1 MRLLVNRP
9 RRIAFLTSMILVIL
23 ASLFWIIGTT
33 WLPTW
38 VKKQIEVYSQQLGYS
53 VQIQSIT
60 VKPFQLSA
68 RVEGVRLQQIQGK
81 QLFGLDAGLIRLH
94 WSKLIVGELGVRD
107 LELTNPFIVL
117 ERAQSDDSKWNWMQL
132 IETINAQKPPSST
145 TTSKAIKV
153 SVDRLAI
160 QGARLQFRDGQTK
173 FADDLGPFSLSLK
186 EFSNYR
192 QASNDSGV
200 EGLYEVDLGKVDVL
214 IPALNKMVVFDKVQA
229 SGGITSPEPDQLV
242 AKLNLKLDAG
252 VLDFLFHV
260 EPKQNLIKVDVAID
274 NLSIAPIVTLL
285 PANNP
290 LQTNSGIMAGKLG
303 YQIRQGLW
311 STVGDLSLWNVE
323 ITEGKPR
330 QAFMKWR
337 QADLKQIDL
346 RKLVSGKTSLTIDEI
361 LFEQPDF
368 KYDLDEQGFSNIRR
382 MFAKPTPTPAPA
394 TATASEVPANTIA
407 GKSSNFE
414 LDIKA
419 IKLRNGIVHFAD
431 LAVVPQL
438 QTDIRQLNG
447 SLLGVSNVPGRY
459 AAIALDGLIADR
471 GSFRAKG
478 QAAFDDPRR
487 NHDVSFEFKNVPL
500 KATNAYFM
508 KYAGYAIQDGRLDL
522 MLNYRAKDAEL
533 VGQNR
538 FVIKDIELGE
548 EVPNFQGRRLPLR
561 LAIALLE
568 DSDNV
573 IDISL
578 GIKGNVDS
586 PEFSATGLVWQ
597 AIRTVLTNIV
607 TAPFRA
613 LASLLGLQSDTPIHA
628 VLGESSYLPVDQEKL
643 DKLAGVLVKR
653 PHATIEFV
661 GAYDPN
667 ADKAALARARAD
679 RAILNAAGFKLSPQE
694 PLPTP
699 SLSDPRVQS
708 GVKSAYGQQVGRVK
722 LAQRL
727 ISLPDNEARYQQL
740 RNELIQSYVISEA
753 ELLQLASA
761 RANRAK
767 ERMVTQQPNLAER
780 INIGTSKPVN
790 ADQEGIPLGIS
801 LGSKK

>member
-1 MRLLVNRP
+1 MAFPSQRS
-9 RRIAFLTSMILVIL
+9 RRIALKTSIALVVL
-23 ASLFWIIGTT
+23 ASLFWIVGVT
-33 WLPTW
+33 WAPSW
-38 VKKQIEVYSQQLGYS
+38 IKKQIEEHGQQLGYT
-53 VQIQSIT
+53 VQVQSIS
-60 VKPFQLSA
+60 VKPFLLTAQ
-68 RVEGVRLQQIQGK
+68 VEGLRLQPTQGK
-81 QLFGLDAGLIRLH
+81 QLFALDAGLIRLR
-94 WSKLIVGELGVRD
+94 WSKLIAGELGIRD
-107 LELTNPFIVL
+107 LQLSNPSILL
-117 ERAQSDDSKWNWMQL
+117 ERAQGDGSKWNWMKL
-132 IETINAQKPPSST
+132 IETINVPKPQSSST
-145 TTSKAIKV
+145 KSKPLKV
-153 SVDRLAI
+153 SVDHLLI

-173 FADDLGPFSLSLK
+173 FADDLGPFSLNLK
-186 EFSNYR
+186 QLSNYR
-192 QASNDSGV
+192 KASDEPGV
-200 EGLYEVDLGKVDVL
+200 EGLYEIDLGKVDLL
-214 IPALNKMVVFDKVQA
+214 IPSLNKMVVFERVQA
-229 SGGITSPEPDQLV
+229 SGGISSPESDRLE

-252 VLDFLFHV
+252 LLDFVFQL
-260 EPKQNLIKVDVAID
+260 EPKQDSIKIDVAIN
-274 NLSIAPIVTLL
+274 NLSLAPIVTLL
-285 PANNP
+285 PANSA
-290 LQTNSGIMAGKLG
+290 LQTNSGVLLGKIQ
-303 YQIRQGLW
+303 YQTRNGLW
-311 STVGDLSLWNVE
+311 STSGDLSLQKIE
-323 ITEGKPR
+323 ITEGKLKQP
-330 QAFMKWR
+330 FIKWR

-346 RKLVSGKTSLTIDEI
+346 RKLASGKTSLTIDEI
-361 LFEQPDF
+361 LFDQPDF
-368 KYDLDEQGFSNIRR
+368 MYDLDEQGFSNMRR
-382 MFAKPTPTPAPA
+382 MFAKPSSSSVIPPA
-394 TATASEVPANTIA
+394 
-407 GKSSNFE
+407 SSINVAEAKPSHFE

-419 IKLRNGIVHFAD
+419 IKLRNGIAHFAD
-431 LAVVPQL
+431 LGVVPQF
-438 QTDIRQLNG
+438 QTDIRKLNG

-459 AAIALDGLIADR
+459 AAIALDGLIAER

-478 QAAFDDPRR
+478 QASFDDPRR
-487 NHDVSFEFKNVPL
+487 NHDVIFEFKNIPL
-500 KATNAYFM
+500 KAANAYFM

-522 MLNYRAKDAEL
+522 MLNYKAKDAEL

-538 FVIKDIELGE
+538 FVIKDIELGD
-548 EVPNFQGRRLPLR
+548 EVPNFQGRRLPLG

-597 AIRTVLTNIV
+597 AVRTVLTNIV

-643 DKLAGVLVKR
+643 DKLAEVLVKR
-653 PHATIEFV
+653 PYAIIEFI

-694 PLPTP
+694 PLPIP
-699 SLSDPRVQS
+699 SLSDLRVQS
-708 GVKSAYGQQVGRVK
+708 GLKSAYGQQVGRIK

-753 ELLQLASA
+753 ELLQLAGA

-767 ERMVTQQPNLAER
+767 ELMVAQQPNLAER
-780 INIGTSKPVN
+780 ITIGESKTAS
-790 ADQEGIPLGIS
+790 ADQEGIPLGVS

>member
-1 MRLLVNRP
+1 MRLPSNRP
-9 RRIAFLTSMILVIL
+9 LRITLMSGVVLAIL
-23 ASLFWIIGTT
+23 ASLFWLIGVT
-33 WLPTW
+33 WAPTW
-38 VKKQIEVYSQQLGYS
+38 IKKQIEGYSQQLGYS
-53 VQIQSIT
+53 IQIQSID
-60 VKPFQLSA
+60 VKPFQLA
-68 RVEGVRLQQIQGK
+68 VQVQGLRLDQIQGK
-81 QLFGLDAGLIRLH
+81 QLFGLDTGLIRLR
-94 WSKLIVGELGVRD
+94 WSKLITGELGVQD
-107 LELTNPFIVL
+107 LQLTNPSILL
-117 ERAQSDDSKWNWMQL
+117 ERAAGAGSKWNWMQL
-132 IETINAQKPPSST
+132 IETINTQKPPST
-145 TTSKAIKV
+145 EAKPKAIKV

-173 FADDLGPFSLSLK
+173 FADDLGPFSLNLRQL
-186 EFSNYR
+186 SNYR
-192 QASNDSGV
+192 QASDEPGV
-200 EGLYEVDLGKVDVL
+200 EGLYELDLGKVDLL
-214 IPALNKMVVFDKVQA
+214 IPSLNKMVVFEKVQA
-229 SGGITSPEPDQLV
+229 SGGVNSPEPDQLE

-252 VLDFLFHV
+252 VLDFFFHL
-260 EPKQNLIKVDVAID
+260 EPKQNLIKIDVAID
-274 NLSIAPIVTLL
+274 NLSVAPMITLL

-290 LQTNSGIMAGKLG
+290 LQTNSGVMAGKLQ
-303 YQIRQGLW
+303 YQTRQGLW
-311 STVGDLSLWNVE
+311 STSGDLSLKNFE

-330 QAFMKWR
+330 QAFMKWH
-337 QADLKQIDL
+337 QADFKQIDL
-346 RKLVSGKTSLTIDEI
+346 RRLASGKTSLTIDEI
-361 LFEQPDF
+361 LFDQPDF

-382 MFAKPTPTPAPA
+382 MFAKPVSTTTPSAGPA
-394 TATASEVPANTIA
+394 EE
-407 GKSSNFE
+407 KSANFE

-419 IKLRNGIVHFAD
+419 LKLRNGIVHFAD
-431 LAVVPQL
+431 LGVVPQL
-438 QTDIRQLNG
+438 QTDIRKLNG

-487 NHDVSFEFKNVPL
+487 NHDVLFEFKNVPL
-500 KATNAYFM
+500 KTANAYFM
-508 KYAGYAIQDGRLDL
+508 KYAGYPIQDGRLDL
-522 MLNYRAKDAEL
+522 MLNYKAKDAEL

-613 LASLLGLQSDTPIHA
+613 LASLLGLQSDAPIHA
-628 VLGESSYLPVDQEKL
+628 VMGESSYLPVDQEKL

-653 PHATIEFV
+653 PNATIEFV
-661 GAYDPN
+661 GVYDPS

-694 PLPTP
+694 PLPIP
-699 SLSDPRVQS
+699 SLSDPRVQA
-708 GVKSAYGQQVGRVK
+708 GVRSAYGQQVGRIQ

-740 RNELIQSYVISEA
+740 RNELIQSYAISEA
-753 ELLQLASA
+753 ELMQLASA

-767 ERMVTQQPNLAER
+767 ELMVAQQPNLAER
-780 INIGTSKPVN
+780 ITIGTSKAGG
-790 ADQEGIPLGIS
+790 ADQDGIPLGVS

>member
-1 MRLLVNRP
+1 MSGVVL
-9 RRIAFLTSMILVIL
+9 AIL
-23 ASLFWIIGTT
+23 ASLFWLIGVT
-33 WLPTW
+33 WAPTW
-38 VKKQIEVYSQQLGYS
+38 IKKQIEGYSQQLGYS
-53 VQIQSIT
+53 IQIQSID
-60 VKPFQLSA
+60 VKPFQLA
-68 RVEGVRLQQIQGK
+68 VQVQGLRLDQIQGK
-81 QLFGLDAGLIRLH
+81 QLFGLDTGLIRLR
-94 WSKLIVGELGVRD
+94 WSKLITGELGVQD
-107 LELTNPFIVL
+107 LQLTNPSILL
-117 ERAQSDDSKWNWMQL
+117 ERAAGAGSKWNWMQL
-132 IETINAQKPPSST
+132 IETINAQKPPST
-145 TTSKAIKV
+145 EAKPKAIKV

-173 FADDLGPFSLSLK
+173 FADDLGPFSLNLRQL
-186 EFSNYR
+186 SNYR
-192 QASNDSGV
+192 QASDEPGV
-200 EGLYEVDLGKVDVL
+200 EGLYELDLGKVDLL
-214 IPALNKMVVFDKVQA
+214 IPSLNKMVVFEKVQA
-229 SGGITSPEPDQLV
+229 SGGVNSPEPDQLE

-252 VLDFLFHV
+252 VLDFFFHL
-260 EPKQNLIKVDVAID
+260 EPKQNLIKIDVAID
-274 NLSIAPIVTLL
+274 NLSVAPMITLL

-290 LQTNSGIMAGKLG
+290 LQTNSGVMAGKLQ
-303 YQIRQGLW
+303 YQTRQGLW
-311 STVGDLSLWNVE
+311 STSGDLSLKNFE

-330 QAFMKWR
+330 QAFMKWH
-337 QADLKQIDL
+337 QADFKQIDL
-346 RKLVSGKTSLTIDEI
+346 RRLASGKTSLTIDEI
-361 LFEQPDF
+361 LFDQPDF

-382 MFAKPTPTPAPA
+382 MFAKPVSTTTPSAGPA
-394 TATASEVPANTIA
+394 EE
-407 GKSSNFE
+407 KSANFE

-419 IKLRNGIVHFAD
+419 LKLRNGIVHFAD
-431 LAVVPQL
+431 LGVVPQL
-438 QTDIRQLNG
+438 QTDIRKLNG

-487 NHDVSFEFKNVPL
+487 NHDVLFEFKNVPL
-500 KATNAYFM
+500 KTANAYFM
-508 KYAGYAIQDGRLDL
+508 KYAGYPIQDGRLDL
-522 MLNYRAKDAEL
+522 MLNYKAKDAEL

-613 LASLLGLQSDTPIHA
+613 LASLLGLQSDAPIHA
-628 VLGESSYLPVDQEKL
+628 ILGESSYLPVDQEKL

-653 PHATIEFV
+653 PNATIEFV
-661 GAYDPN
+661 GVYDPS

-694 PLPTP
+694 PLPIP
-699 SLSDPRVQS
+699 SLSDPRVQA
-708 GVKSAYGQQVGRVK
+708 GVRSAYGQQVGRIQ

-740 RNELIQSYVISEA
+740 RNELIQSYAISEA
-753 ELLQLASA
+753 ELMQLASA

-767 ERMVTQQPNLAER
+767 ELMVAQQPNLAER
-780 INIGTSKPVN
+780 ITIGTSKAGG
-790 ADQEGIPLGIS
+790 ADQDGIPLGVS

>member
-1 MRLLVNRP
+1 MSGVVL
-9 RRIAFLTSMILVIL
+9 AIL
-23 ASLFWIIGTT
+23 ASLFWLIGVT
-33 WLPTW
+33 WAPTW
-38 VKKQIEVYSQQLGYS
+38 IKKQIEGYSQQLGYS
-53 VQIQSIT
+53 IQIQSID
-60 VKPFQLSA
+60 VKPFQLA
-68 RVEGVRLQQIQGK
+68 VQVQGLRLDQIQGK
-81 QLFGLDAGLIRLH
+81 QLFGLDTGLIRLR
-94 WSKLIVGELGVRD
+94 WSKLITGELGVQD
-107 LELTNPFIVL
+107 LQLTNPSILL
-117 ERAQSDDSKWNWMQL
+117 ERAAGAGSKWNWMQL
-132 IETINAQKPPSST
+132 IETINAQKPPST
-145 TTSKAIKV
+145 EAKPKAIKV

-173 FADDLGPFSLSLK
+173 FADDLGPFSLNLRQL
-186 EFSNYR
+186 SNYR
-192 QASNDSGV
+192 QASDEPGV
-200 EGLYEVDLGKVDVL
+200 EGLYELDLGKVDLL
-214 IPALNKMVVFDKVQA
+214 IPSLNKMVVFEKVQA
-229 SGGITSPEPDQLV
+229 SGGVNSPEPDQLE

-252 VLDFLFHV
+252 VLDFFFHL
-260 EPKQNLIKVDVAID
+260 EPKQNLIKIDVAID
-274 NLSIAPIVTLL
+274 NLSVAPMITLL

-290 LQTNSGIMAGKLG
+290 LQTNSGVMAGKLQ
-303 YQIRQGLW
+303 YQTRQGLW
-311 STVGDLSLWNVE
+311 STSGDLSLKNFE

-330 QAFMKWR
+330 QAFMKWH
-337 QADLKQIDL
+337 QADFKQIDL
-346 RKLVSGKTSLTIDEI
+346 RRLASGKTSLTIDEI
-361 LFEQPDF
+361 LFDQPDF

-382 MFAKPTPTPAPA
+382 MFAKPVSTTTPSAGPA
-394 TATASEVPANTIA
+394 EE
-407 GKSSNFE
+407 KSANFE

-419 IKLRNGIVHFAD
+419 LKLRNGIVHFAD
-431 LAVVPQL
+431 LGVVPQL
-438 QTDIRQLNG
+438 QTDIRKLNG

-487 NHDVSFEFKNVPL
+487 NHDVLFEFKNVPL
-500 KATNAYFM
+500 KTANAYFM
-508 KYAGYAIQDGRLDL
+508 KYAGYPIQDGRLDL
-522 MLNYRAKDAEL
+522 MLNYKAKDAEL

-613 LASLLGLQSDTPIHA
+613 LASLLGLQSDAPIHA

-653 PHATIEFV
+653 PNATIEFV
-661 GAYDPN
+661 GVYDPS

-694 PLPTP
+694 PLPIP
-699 SLSDPRVQS
+699 SLSDPRVQA
-708 GVKSAYGQQVGRVK
+708 GVRSAYGQQVGRIQ

-740 RNELIQSYVISEA
+740 RNELIQSYAISEA
-753 ELLQLASA
+753 ELMQLASA

-767 ERMVTQQPNLAER
+767 ELMVAQQPNLAER
-780 INIGTSKPVN
+780 ITIGTSKAGG
-790 ADQEGIPLGIS
+790 ADQDGIPLGVS

>member
-1 MRLLVNRP
+1 MRLPSNRP
-9 RRIAFLTSMILVIL
+9 LRITLMSGVVLAIL
-23 ASLFWIIGTT
+23 ASLFWLIGVT
-33 WLPTW
+33 WAPTW
-38 VKKQIEVYSQQLGYS
+38 IKKQIEGYSQQLGYS
-53 VQIQSIT
+53 IQIQSID
-60 VKPFQLSA
+60 VKPFQL
-68 RVEGVRLQQIQGK
+68 VVQVQGLRLDQIQGK
-81 QLFGLDAGLIRLH
+81 QLFGLDTGLIRLR
-94 WSKLIVGELGVRD
+94 WSKLITGELGVQD
-107 LELTNPFIVL
+107 LQLTNPSILL
-117 ERAQSDDSKWNWMQL
+117 ERAAGAGSKWNWMQL
-132 IETINAQKPPSST
+132 IETINAQKPPST
-145 TTSKAIKV
+145 EAKPKAIKV

-173 FADDLGPFSLSLK
+173 FADDLGPFSLNLRQL
-186 EFSNYR
+186 SNYR
-192 QASNDSGV
+192 QASDEPGV
-200 EGLYEVDLGKVDVL
+200 EGLYELDLGKVDLL
-214 IPALNKMVVFDKVQA
+214 IPSLNKMVIFEKVQA
-229 SGGITSPEPDQLV
+229 SGGVNSPEPDQLE

-252 VLDFLFHV
+252 VLDFFFHL
-260 EPKQNLIKVDVAID
+260 EPKQNLIKIDVAID
-274 NLSIAPIVTLL
+274 NLSVAPMITLL

-290 LQTNSGIMAGKLG
+290 LQTNSGVMAGKLQ
-303 YQIRQGLW
+303 YQTRQGLW
-311 STVGDLSLWNVE
+311 STSGDLSLKNFE

-330 QAFMKWR
+330 QAFMKWH
-337 QADLKQIDL
+337 QADFKQIDL
-346 RKLVSGKTSLTIDEI
+346 RRLASGKTSLTIDEI
-361 LFEQPDF
+361 LFDQPDF

-382 MFAKPTPTPAPA
+382 MFAKPVSTTTPSAGPA
-394 TATASEVPANTIA
+394 EE
-407 GKSSNFE
+407 KSANFE

-419 IKLRNGIVHFAD
+419 LKLRNGIVHFAD
-431 LAVVPQL
+431 LGVVPQL
-438 QTDIRQLNG
+438 QTDIRKLNG

-487 NHDVSFEFKNVPL
+487 NHDVLFEFKNVPL
-500 KATNAYFM
+500 KTANAYFM
-508 KYAGYAIQDGRLDL
+508 KYAGYPIQDGRLDL
-522 MLNYRAKDAEL
+522 MLNYKAKDAEL

-613 LASLLGLQSDTPIHA
+613 LASLLGLQSDAPIYA

-653 PHATIEFV
+653 PNATIEFV
-661 GAYDPN
+661 GVYDPS

-694 PLPTP
+694 PLPIP
-699 SLSDPRVQS
+699 SLSDPRVQA
-708 GVKSAYGQQVGRVK
+708 GVRSAYGQQVGRIQ

-740 RNELIQSYVISEA
+740 RNELIQSYAISEA
-753 ELLQLASA
+753 ELMQLASA

-767 ERMVTQQPNLAER
+767 ELMVAQQPNLAER
-780 INIGTSKPVN
+780 ITIGTSKAGG
-790 ADQEGIPLGIS
+790 ADQDGIPLGVS

>member
-1 MRLLVNRP
+1 M
-9 RRIAFLTSMILVIL
+9 
-23 ASLFWIIGTT
+23 
-33 WLPTW
+33 
-38 VKKQIEVYSQQLGYS
+38 
-53 VQIQSIT
+53 
-60 VKPFQLSA
+60 
-68 RVEGVRLQQIQGK
+68 
-81 QLFGLDAGLIRLH
+81 
-94 WSKLIVGELGVRD
+94 GE
-107 LELTNPFIVL
+107 
-117 ERAQSDDSKWNWMQL
+117 
-132 IETINAQKPPSST
+132 
-145 TTSKAIKV
+145 
-153 SVDRLAI
+153 
-160 QGARLQFRDGQTK
+160 
-173 FADDLGPFSLSLK
+173 LSLK
-186 EFSNYR
+186 N
-192 QASNDSGV
+192 
-200 EGLYEVDLGKVDVL
+200 
-214 IPALNKMVVFDKVQA
+214 I
-229 SGGITSPEPDQLV
+229 
-242 AKLNLKLDAG
+242 
-252 VLDFLFHV
+252 
-260 EPKQNLIKVDVAID
+260 
-274 NLSIAPIVTLL
+274 
-285 PANNP
+285 
-290 LQTNSGIMAGKLG
+290 
-303 YQIRQGLW
+303 
-311 STVGDLSLWNVE
+311 E

-330 QAFMKWR
+330 QPFMKWR

-346 RKLVSGKTSLTIDEI
+346 RKLASGKTSLTIDEI
-361 LFEQPDF
+361 LLDQPDF

-382 MFAKPTPTPAPA
+382 MFSKSAPGPASASEPSASMAEAKP
-394 TATASEVPANTIA
+394 
-407 GKSSNFE
+407 SNFE
-414 LDIKA
+414 LDIKS

-431 LAVVPQL
+431 LGVVPQL
-438 QTDIRQLNG
+438 QTDIRKLNG

-487 NHDVSFEFKNVPL
+487 NHDVLFEFKNVPL
-500 KATNAYFM
+500 QTTNAYFM

-522 MLNYRAKDAEL
+522 ILNYKAKDAEL

-679 RAILNAAGFKLSPQE
+679 RAILNAAGFKLSPQD

-708 GVKSAYGQQVGRVK
+708 GVKSAYGQQVGRIK

-740 RNELIQSYVISEA
+740 RNELIQSYVIGEA
-753 ELLQLASA
+753 ELIQLAGT
-761 RANRAK
+761 RANHAK
-767 ERMVTQQPNLAER
+767 ELMVAQQPNLAER
-780 INIGTSKPVN
+780 ITIGVPKAVS
-790 ADQEGIPLGIS
+790 ADQEGIPLGVS

>member
-1 MRLLVNRP
+1 MSGVVL
-9 RRIAFLTSMILVIL
+9 AIL
-23 ASLFWIIGTT
+23 ASLFWLIGVT
-33 WLPTW
+33 WAPTW
-38 VKKQIEVYSQQLGYS
+38 IKKQIEGYSQQLGYS
-53 VQIQSIT
+53 IQIQSID
-60 VKPFQLSA
+60 VKPFQL
-68 RVEGVRLQQIQGK
+68 VVQVQGLRLDQIQGK
-81 QLFGLDAGLIRLH
+81 QLFGLDAGLIRLR
-94 WSKLIVGELGVRD
+94 WSKLITGELGVQD
-107 LELTNPFIVL
+107 LQLTNPSILL
-117 ERAQSDDSKWNWMQL
+117 ERAAGAGSKWNWMQL
-132 IETINAQKPPSST
+132 IETINAQKPPST
-145 TTSKAIKV
+145 EAKPKAIKV

-173 FADDLGPFSLSLK
+173 FADDLGPFSLNLRQL
-186 EFSNYR
+186 SNYR
-192 QASNDSGV
+192 QASDEPGV
-200 EGLYEVDLGKVDVL
+200 EGLYELDLGKVDLL
-214 IPALNKMVVFDKVQA
+214 IPSLNKMVVFEKVQA
-229 SGGITSPEPDQLV
+229 SGGVNSPEPDQLE

-252 VLDFLFHV
+252 VLDFFFHL
-260 EPKQNLIKVDVAID
+260 EPKQNLIKIDVAID
-274 NLSIAPIVTLL
+274 NLSVAPMITLL

-290 LQTNSGIMAGKLG
+290 LQTNSGVMAGKLQ
-303 YQIRQGLW
+303 YQTRQGLW
-311 STVGDLSLWNVE
+311 STSGDLSLKNFE

-330 QAFMKWR
+330 QAFMKWH
-337 QADLKQIDL
+337 QADFKQIDL
-346 RKLVSGKTSLTIDEI
+346 RRLASGKTSLTIDEI
-361 LFEQPDF
+361 LFDQPDF

-382 MFAKPTPTPAPA
+382 MFAKPVSTTTPSAGPA
-394 TATASEVPANTIA
+394 EE
-407 GKSSNFE
+407 KSANFE

-419 IKLRNGIVHFAD
+419 LKLRNGIVHFAD
-431 LAVVPQL
+431 LGVVPQL
-438 QTDIRQLNG
+438 QTDIRKLNG

-487 NHDVSFEFKNVPL
+487 NHDVLFEFKNVPL
-500 KATNAYFM
+500 KTANAYFM
-508 KYAGYAIQDGRLDL
+508 KYAGYPIQDGRLDL
-522 MLNYRAKDAEL
+522 MLNYKAKDAEL

-613 LASLLGLQSDTPIHA
+613 LASLLGLQSDAPIHA

-653 PHATIEFV
+653 PNATIEFV
-661 GAYDPN
+661 GVYDPS

-694 PLPTP
+694 PLPIP
-699 SLSDPRVQS
+699 SLSDPRVQA
-708 GVKSAYGQQVGRVK
+708 GVRSAYGQQVGRIQ

-727 ISLPDNEARYQQL
+727 ISLPDNEVRYQQL
-740 RNELIQSYVISEA
+740 RNELIQSYAISEG
-753 ELLQLASA
+753 ELMQLASA

-767 ERMVTQQPNLAER
+767 ELMVAQQPNLAER
-780 INIGTSKPVN
+780 ITIGTSKAGG
-790 ADQEGIPLGIS
+790 ADQDGIPLGVS

>member
-1 MRLLVNRP
+1 MRLSSNRP
-9 RRIAFLTSMILVIL
+9 LRITLMSGVVLAIL
-23 ASLFWIIGTT
+23 ASLFWLIGVT
-33 WLPTW
+33 WAPTW
-38 VKKQIEVYSQQLGYS
+38 IKKQIEGYSQQLGYS
-53 VQIQSIT
+53 IQIQSID
-60 VKPFQLSA
+60 VKPFQL
-68 RVEGVRLQQIQGK
+68 VVQVQGLRLDQIQGK
-81 QLFGLDAGLIRLH
+81 QLFGLDTGLIRLR
-94 WSKLIVGELGVRD
+94 WSKLITGELGVQD
-107 LELTNPFIVL
+107 LQLTNPSILL
-117 ERAQSDDSKWNWMQL
+117 ERAAGAGSKWNWMQL
-132 IETINAQKPPSST
+132 IETINAQKPPST
-145 TTSKAIKV
+145 EAKPKAIKV

-173 FADDLGPFSLSLK
+173 FADDLGPFSLNLRQL
-186 EFSNYR
+186 SNYR
-192 QASNDSGV
+192 QASDEPGV
-200 EGLYEVDLGKVDVL
+200 EGLYELDLGKVDLL
-214 IPALNKMVVFDKVQA
+214 IPSLNKMVIFEKVQA
-229 SGGITSPEPDQLV
+229 SGGVNSPEPDQLE

-252 VLDFLFHV
+252 VLDFFFHL
-260 EPKQNLIKVDVAID
+260 EPKQNLIKIDVAID
-274 NLSIAPIVTLL
+274 NLSVAPMITLL

-290 LQTNSGIMAGKLG
+290 LQTNSGVMAGKLQ
-303 YQIRQGLW
+303 YQTRQGLW
-311 STVGDLSLWNVE
+311 STSGDLSLKNFE

-330 QAFMKWR
+330 QAFMKWH
-337 QADLKQIDL
+337 QADFKQIDL
-346 RKLVSGKTSLTIDEI
+346 RRLASGKTSLTIDEI
-361 LFEQPDF
+361 LFDQPDF

-382 MFAKPTPTPAPA
+382 MFAKPVSTTTPSAGPA
-394 TATASEVPANTIA
+394 EE
-407 GKSSNFE
+407 KSANFE

-419 IKLRNGIVHFAD
+419 LKLRNGIVHFAD
-431 LAVVPQL
+431 LGVVPQL
-438 QTDIRQLNG
+438 QTDIRKLNG

-487 NHDVSFEFKNVPL
+487 NHDVLFEFKNVPL
-500 KATNAYFM
+500 KTANAYFM
-508 KYAGYAIQDGRLDL
+508 KYAGYPIQDGRLDL
-522 MLNYRAKDAEL
+522 MLNYKAKDAEL

-613 LASLLGLQSDTPIHA
+613 LASLLGLQSDAPIHA

-653 PHATIEFV
+653 PNATIEFV
-661 GAYDPN
+661 GVYDPS

-694 PLPTP
+694 PLPIP
-699 SLSDPRVQS
+699 SLSDPRVQA
-708 GVKSAYGQQVGRVK
+708 GVRSAYGQQVGRIQ

-740 RNELIQSYVISEA
+740 RNELIQSYAISEG
-753 ELLQLASA
+753 ELMQLASA

-767 ERMVTQQPNLAER
+767 ELMVAQQPNLAER
-780 INIGTSKPVN
+780 ITIGTSKAGG
-790 ADQEGIPLGIS
+790 ADQDGIPLGVS

>member
-1 MRLLVNRP
+1 MSGVVL
-9 RRIAFLTSMILVIL
+9 AIL
-23 ASLFWIIGTT
+23 ASLFWLIGVT
-33 WLPTW
+33 WAPTW
-38 VKKQIEVYSQQLGYS
+38 IKKQIEGYSQQLGYS
-53 VQIQSIT
+53 IQIQSID
-60 VKPFQLSA
+60 VKPFQL
-68 RVEGVRLQQIQGK
+68 VVQVQGLRLDQIQGK
-81 QLFGLDAGLIRLH
+81 QLFGLDAGLIRLR
-94 WSKLIVGELGVRD
+94 WSKLITGELGVQD
-107 LELTNPFIVL
+107 LQLTNPSILL
-117 ERAQSDDSKWNWMQL
+117 ERAAGAGSKWNWMQL
-132 IETINAQKPPSST
+132 IETINAQKPPST
-145 TTSKAIKV
+145 EAKPKAIKV

-173 FADDLGPFSLSLK
+173 FADDLGPFSLNLRQL
-186 EFSNYR
+186 SNYR
-192 QASNDSGV
+192 QASDEPGV
-200 EGLYEVDLGKVDVL
+200 EGLYELDLGKVDLL
-214 IPALNKMVVFDKVQA
+214 IPSLNKMVIFEKVQA
-229 SGGITSPEPDQLV
+229 SGGVNSPEPDQLE

-252 VLDFLFHV
+252 VLDFFFHL
-260 EPKQNLIKVDVAID
+260 EPKQNLIKIDVAID
-274 NLSIAPIVTLL
+274 NLSVAPMITLL

-290 LQTNSGIMAGKLG
+290 LQTNSGVMAGKLQ
-303 YQIRQGLW
+303 YQTRQGLW
-311 STVGDLSLWNVE
+311 STSGDLSLKNFE

-330 QAFMKWR
+330 QAFMKWH
-337 QADLKQIDL
+337 QADFKQIDL
-346 RKLVSGKTSLTIDEI
+346 RRLASGKTSLTIDEI
-361 LFEQPDF
+361 LFDQPDF

-382 MFAKPTPTPAPA
+382 MFAKPVSTTTPSAGPA
-394 TATASEVPANTIA
+394 EE
-407 GKSSNFE
+407 KSANFE

-419 IKLRNGIVHFAD
+419 LKLRNGIVHFAD
-431 LAVVPQL
+431 LGVVPQL
-438 QTDIRQLNG
+438 QTDIRKLNG

-487 NHDVSFEFKNVPL
+487 NHDVLFEFKNVPL
-500 KATNAYFM
+500 KTANAYFM
-508 KYAGYAIQDGRLDL
+508 KYAGYPIQDGRLDL
-522 MLNYRAKDAEL
+522 MLNYKAKDAEL

-613 LASLLGLQSDTPIHA
+613 LASLLGLQSDAPIHA

-653 PHATIEFV
+653 PNATIEFV
-661 GAYDPN
+661 GVYDPS

-694 PLPTP
+694 PLPIP
-699 SLSDPRVQS
+699 SLSDPRVQA
-708 GVKSAYGQQVGRVK
+708 GVRSAYGQQVGRIQ

-740 RNELIQSYVISEA
+740 RNELIQSYAISEG
-753 ELLQLASA
+753 ELMQLASA

-767 ERMVTQQPNLAER
+767 ELMVAQQPNLAER
-780 INIGTSKPVN
+780 ITIGTSKAGG
-790 ADQEGIPLGIS
+790 ADQDGIPLGVS

>member
-1 MRLLVNRP
+1 MSGVVL
-9 RRIAFLTSMILVIL
+9 AIL
-23 ASLFWIIGTT
+23 ASLFWLIGVT
-33 WLPTW
+33 WAPTW
-38 VKKQIEVYSQQLGYS
+38 IKKQIEGYSQQLGYS
-53 VQIQSIT
+53 IQIQSID
-60 VKPFQLSA
+60 VKPFQL
-68 RVEGVRLQQIQGK
+68 VVQVQGLRLDQIQGK
-81 QLFGLDAGLIRLH
+81 QLFGLDAGLIRLR
-94 WSKLIVGELGVRD
+94 WSKLITGELGVQD
-107 LELTNPFIVL
+107 LQLTNPSILL
-117 ERAQSDDSKWNWMQL
+117 ERAAGAGSKWNWMQL
-132 IETINAQKPPSST
+132 IETINAQKPPST
-145 TTSKAIKV
+145 EAKPKAIKV

-173 FADDLGPFSLSLK
+173 FADDLGPFSLNLRQL
-186 EFSNYR
+186 SNYR
-192 QASNDSGV
+192 QASDEPGV
-200 EGLYEVDLGKVDVL
+200 EGLYELDLGKVDLL
-214 IPALNKMVVFDKVQA
+214 IPSLNKMVVFEKVQA
-229 SGGITSPEPDQLV
+229 SGGVNSPEPDQLE

-252 VLDFLFHV
+252 VLDFFFHL
-260 EPKQNLIKVDVAID
+260 EPKQNLIKIDVAID
-274 NLSIAPIVTLL
+274 NLSVAPMITLL

-290 LQTNSGIMAGKLG
+290 LQTNSGVMAGKLQ
-303 YQIRQGLW
+303 YQTRQGLW
-311 STVGDLSLWNVE
+311 STSGDLSLKNFE

-330 QAFMKWR
+330 QAFMKWH
-337 QADLKQIDL
+337 QADFKQIDL
-346 RKLVSGKTSLTIDEI
+346 RRLASGKTSLTIDEI
-361 LFEQPDF
+361 LFDQPDF

-382 MFAKPTPTPAPA
+382 MFAKPVSTTTPSAGPA
-394 TATASEVPANTIA
+394 EE
-407 GKSSNFE
+407 KSANFE

-419 IKLRNGIVHFAD
+419 LKLRNGIVHFAD
-431 LAVVPQL
+431 LGVVPQL
-438 QTDIRQLNG
+438 QTDIRKLNG

-459 AAIALDGLIADR
+459 AAIALDGLIVDR

-487 NHDVSFEFKNVPL
+487 NHDVLFEFKNVPL
-500 KATNAYFM
+500 KTANAYFM
-508 KYAGYAIQDGRLDL
+508 KYAGYPIQDGRLDL
-522 MLNYRAKDAEL
+522 MLNYKAKDAEL

-613 LASLLGLQSDTPIHA
+613 LASLLGLQSDAPIHA

-653 PHATIEFV
+653 PNATIEFV
-661 GAYDPN
+661 GVYDPS

-694 PLPTP
+694 PLPIP
-699 SLSDPRVQS
+699 SLSDPRVQA
-708 GVKSAYGQQVGRVK
+708 GVRSAYGQQVGRIQ

-740 RNELIQSYVISEA
+740 RNELIQSYAISEG
-753 ELLQLASA
+753 ELMQLASA

-767 ERMVTQQPNLAER
+767 ELMVAQQPNLAER
-780 INIGTSKPVN
+780 ITIGTSKAGG
-790 ADQEGIPLGIS
+790 ADQDGIPLGVS

>member
-1 MRLLVNRP
+1 MRLPSNRP
-9 RRIAFLTSMILVIL
+9 LRITLMSGVVLAIL
-23 ASLFWIIGTT
+23 ASLFWLIGVT
-33 WLPTW
+33 WAPTW
-38 VKKQIEVYSQQLGYS
+38 IKKQIEGYSQQLGYS
-53 VQIQSIT
+53 IQIQSID
-60 VKPFQLSA
+60 VKPFQLA
-68 RVEGVRLQQIQGK
+68 VQVQGLRLDQIQGK
-81 QLFGLDAGLIRLH
+81 QLFGLDTGLIRLR
-94 WSKLIVGELGVRD
+94 WSKLITGELGVQD
-107 LELTNPFIVL
+107 LQLTNPSILL
-117 ERAQSDDSKWNWMQL
+117 ERAAGAGSKWNLMQL
-132 IETINAQKPPSST
+132 IETINAQKPPST
-145 TTSKAIKV
+145 EAKPKAIKL

-173 FADDLGPFSLSLK
+173 FADDLGPFSLNLRQL
-186 EFSNYR
+186 SNYR
-192 QASNDSGV
+192 QASDEPGV
-200 EGLYEVDLGKVDVL
+200 EGLYELDLGKVDLL
-214 IPALNKMVVFDKVQA
+214 IPSLNKMVVFEKVQA
-229 SGGITSPEPDQLV
+229 SGGVNSPEPDQLE

-252 VLDFLFHV
+252 VLDFFFHL
-260 EPKQNLIKVDVAID
+260 EPKQNLIKIDVAID
-274 NLSIAPIVTLL
+274 NLSVAPMITLL

-290 LQTNSGIMAGKLG
+290 LQTNSGVMAGKLQ
-303 YQIRQGLW
+303 YQTRQGLW
-311 STVGDLSLWNVE
+311 STSGDLSLKNFE

-330 QAFMKWR
+330 QAFMKWH
-337 QADLKQIDL
+337 QADFKQIDL
-346 RKLVSGKTSLTIDEI
+346 RRLASGKTSLTIDEI
-361 LFEQPDF
+361 LFDQPDF

-382 MFAKPTPTPAPA
+382 MFAKPVSTTTPSAGPA
-394 TATASEVPANTIA
+394 EE
-407 GKSSNFE
+407 KSANFE

-419 IKLRNGIVHFAD
+419 LKLRNGDVHFAD
-431 LAVVPQL
+431 LGVVPQL
-438 QTDIRQLNG
+438 QTDIRKLNG

-487 NHDVSFEFKNVPL
+487 NHDVLFEFKNVPL
-500 KATNAYFM
+500 KTANAYFM
-508 KYAGYAIQDGRLDL
+508 KYAGYSIQDGRLDL
-522 MLNYRAKDAEL
+522 MLNYKAKDAEL

-613 LASLLGLQSDTPIHA
+613 LASLLGLQSDAPIHA

-653 PHATIEFV
+653 PNATIEFV
-661 GAYDPN
+661 GVYDPS

-694 PLPTP
+694 PLPIP
-699 SLSDPRVQS
+699 SLSDPRVQA
-708 GVKSAYGQQVGRVK
+708 GVRSAYGQQVGRIQ

-740 RNELIQSYVISEA
+740 RNELIQSYAISEA
-753 ELLQLASA
+753 ELMQLASA

-767 ERMVTQQPNLAER
+767 ELMVAQQPNLAER
-780 INIGTSKPVN
+780 ITIGTSKAGG
-790 ADQEGIPLGIS
+790 ADQDGIPLGVS

>member
-1 MRLLVNRP
+1 MSGVVL
-9 RRIAFLTSMILVIL
+9 AIL
-23 ASLFWIIGTT
+23 ASLFWLIGVT
-33 WLPTW
+33 WAPTW
-38 VKKQIEVYSQQLGYS
+38 IKKQIEGYSQQLGYS
-53 VQIQSIT
+53 IQIQSID
-60 VKPFQLSA
+60 VKPFQLA
-68 RVEGVRLQQIQGK
+68 VQVQGLRLDQIQGK
-81 QLFGLDAGLIRLH
+81 QLFGLDTGLIRLR
-94 WSKLIVGELGVRD
+94 WSKLITGELGVQD
-107 LELTNPFIVL
+107 LQLTNPSILL
-117 ERAQSDDSKWNWMQL
+117 ERAAGAGSKWNWMQL
-132 IETINAQKPPSST
+132 IETINAQKPPST
-145 TTSKAIKV
+145 EAKPKAIKV

-173 FADDLGPFSLSLK
+173 FADDLGPFSLNLRQL
-186 EFSNYR
+186 SNYR
-192 QASNDSGV
+192 QASDEPGV
-200 EGLYEVDLGKVDVL
+200 EGLYELDLGKVDLL
-214 IPALNKMVVFDKVQA
+214 IPSLNKMVVFEKVQA
-229 SGGITSPEPDQLV
+229 SGGVSSPEPDQLE

-252 VLDFLFHV
+252 VLDFFFHL
-260 EPKQNLIKVDVAID
+260 EPKQNLIKIDVAID
-274 NLSIAPIVTLL
+274 NLSVAPMITLL

-290 LQTNSGIMAGKLG
+290 LQTNSGVMAGKLQ
-303 YQIRQGLW
+303 YQTRQGLW
-311 STVGDLSLWNVE
+311 STSGDLSLKNFE

-330 QAFMKWR
+330 QAFMKWH
-337 QADLKQIDL
+337 QADFKQIDL
-346 RKLVSGKTSLTIDEI
+346 RRLASGKTSLTIDEI
-361 LFEQPDF
+361 LFDQPDF

-382 MFAKPTPTPAPA
+382 MFAKPVSTTTPSAGPA
-394 TATASEVPANTIA
+394 EE
-407 GKSSNFE
+407 KSANFE

-419 IKLRNGIVHFAD
+419 LKLRNGIVHFAD
-431 LAVVPQL
+431 LGVVPQL
-438 QTDIRQLNG
+438 QTDIRKLNG

-487 NHDVSFEFKNVPL
+487 NHDVLFEFKNVPL
-500 KATNAYFM
+500 KTANAYFM
-508 KYAGYAIQDGRLDL
+508 KYAGYPIQDGRLDL
-522 MLNYRAKDAEL
+522 MLNYKAKDAEL

-613 LASLLGLQSDTPIHA
+613 LASLLGLQSDAPIHA

-653 PHATIEFV
+653 PNATIEFV
-661 GAYDPN
+661 GVYDPS

-694 PLPTP
+694 PLPIP
-699 SLSDPRVQS
+699 SLSDPRVQA
-708 GVKSAYGQQVGRVK
+708 GVRSAYGQQVGRIQ

-740 RNELIQSYVISEA
+740 RNELIQSYAISEA
-753 ELLQLASA
+753 ELMQLASA

-767 ERMVTQQPNLAER
+767 ELMVAQQPNLAER
-780 INIGTSKPVN
+780 ITIGTSKAGG
-790 ADQEGIPLGIS
+790 ADQDGIPLGVS

>member
-1 MRLLVNRP
+1 MRLPSNRYLRITLVFSL
-9 RRIAFLTSMILVIL
+9 ALVIL
-23 ASLFWIIGTT
+23 ASSFWMIGTS
-33 WLPTW
+33 WAPTW
-38 VKKQIEVYSQQLGYS
+38 IKKQIEGYSQQLGYS
-53 VQIQSIT
+53 VQIQSIS
-60 VKPFQLSA
+60 VKPFQLTA
-68 RVEGVRLQQIQGK
+68 RVEGLRLQQIQGK
-81 QLFGLDAGLIRLH
+81 QLFALDAGLIRLH
-94 WSKLIVGELGVRD
+94 WSKLITGELGIRD
-107 LELTNPFIVL
+107 LQLINPSILL
-117 ERAQSDDSKWNWMQL
+117 ERAQGDGAKWNWMQL
-132 IETINAQKPPSST
+132 IETIDAQKPPSSPT
-145 TTSKAIKV
+145 KSKAVKV
-153 SVDRLAI
+153 SVDQFGI

-173 FADDLGPFSLSLK
+173 FADDLGPFSLNLRQL
-186 EFSNYR
+186 SNYR
-192 QASNDSGV
+192 QASDEPGV
-200 EGLYEVDLGKVDVL
+200 EGLYELDLGKVDVL
-214 IPALNKMVVFDKVQA
+214 IPSLNKMVVFEKVQA
-229 SGGITSPEPDQLV
+229 SGGVSSPEDQLT

-252 VLDFLFHV
+252 VLDVLFHL
-260 EPKQNLIKVDVAID
+260 EPKQNLIKIDVAID
-274 NLSIAPIVTLL
+274 NLSVTPIVTLL

-290 LQTNSGIMAGKLG
+290 LQTNSGVMAGKLE
-303 YQIRQGLW
+303 YQTRQGLW
-311 STVGDLSLWNVE
+311 STVGELSLKNIE

-346 RKLVSGKTSLTIDEI
+346 RKLASGKTSLTIDEI
-361 LFEQPDF
+361 LFDQPDF

-382 MFAKPTPTPAPA
+382 MFSKPTPSTV
-394 TATASEVPANTIA
+394 TASEPPIGVAEA
-407 GKSSNFE
+407 KSSNFE

-447 SLLGVSNVPGRY
+447 SLLGISNVPGRY

-478 QAAFDDPRR
+478 QAAFEDPRR
-487 NHDVSFEFKNVPL
+487 NHDVLFEFKNVPL
-500 KATNAYFM
+500 KTANAYFM

-522 MLNYRAKDAEL
+522 MLNYKAKDAEL

-613 LASLLGLQSDTPIHA
+613 LASLLGLQSDAPIHA

-679 RAILNAAGFKLSPQE
+679 RAILSAAGFKLSPQE

-699 SLSDPRVQS
+699 SLSDPRIQS
-708 GVKSAYGQQVGRVK
+708 GVKSAYGQQVGRIK

-740 RNELIQSYVISEA
+740 RNELIQSYAISET
-753 ELLQLASA
+753 ELLQLAGA

-767 ERMVTQQPNLAER
+767 ELMVAQQPNLAER
-780 INIGTSKPVN
+780 INIGTSKVVS
-790 ADQEGIPLGIS
+790 ADQDGIPLGVS

>member
-1 MRLLVNRP
+1 MSGVVL
-9 RRIAFLTSMILVIL
+9 AIL
-23 ASLFWIIGTT
+23 ASLFWLIGVT
-33 WLPTW
+33 WAPTW
-38 VKKQIEVYSQQLGYS
+38 IKKQIEGYSQQLGYS
-53 VQIQSIT
+53 IQIQSID
-60 VKPFQLSA
+60 VKPFQL
-68 RVEGVRLQQIQGK
+68 VVQVQGLRLDQIQGK
-81 QLFGLDAGLIRLH
+81 QLFGLDTGLIRLR
-94 WSKLIVGELGVRD
+94 WSKLITGELGVQD
-107 LELTNPFIVL
+107 LQLTNPSILL
-117 ERAQSDDSKWNWMQL
+117 ERAAGAGSKWNWMQL
-132 IETINAQKPPSST
+132 IETINAQKPPST
-145 TTSKAIKV
+145 EAKPKAIKV

-173 FADDLGPFSLSLK
+173 FADDLGPFSLNLRQL
-186 EFSNYR
+186 SNYR
-192 QASNDSGV
+192 QASDEPGV
-200 EGLYEVDLGKVDVL
+200 EGLYELDLGKVDLL
-214 IPALNKMVVFDKVQA
+214 IPSLNKMVIFEKVQA
-229 SGGITSPEPDQLV
+229 SGGVNSPEPDQLE

-252 VLDFLFHV
+252 VLDFFFHL
-260 EPKQNLIKVDVAID
+260 EPKQNLIKIDVAID
-274 NLSIAPIVTLL
+274 NLSVAPMITLL

-290 LQTNSGIMAGKLG
+290 LQTNSGVMAGKLQ
-303 YQIRQGLW
+303 YQTRQGLW
-311 STVGDLSLWNVE
+311 STSGDLSLKNFE

-330 QAFMKWR
+330 QAFMKWH
-337 QADLKQIDL
+337 QADFKQIDL
-346 RKLVSGKTSLTIDEI
+346 RRLASGKTSLTIDEI
-361 LFEQPDF
+361 LFDQPDF

-382 MFAKPTPTPAPA
+382 MFAKPASTTTPSAGPA
-394 TATASEVPANTIA
+394 EE
-407 GKSSNFE
+407 KSANFE

-419 IKLRNGIVHFAD
+419 LKLRNGIVHFAD
-431 LAVVPQL
+431 LGVVPQL
-438 QTDIRQLNG
+438 QTDIRKLNG

-487 NHDVSFEFKNVPL
+487 NHDVLFEFKNVPL
-500 KATNAYFM
+500 KTANAYFM
-508 KYAGYAIQDGRLDL
+508 KYAGYPIQDGRLDL
-522 MLNYRAKDAEL
+522 MLNYKAKDAEL

-613 LASLLGLQSDTPIHA
+613 LASLLGLQSDAPIHA

-653 PHATIEFV
+653 PNATIEFV
-661 GAYDPN
+661 GVYDPS

-694 PLPTP
+694 PLPIP
-699 SLSDPRVQS
+699 SLSDPRVQA
-708 GVKSAYGQQVGRVK
+708 GVRSAYGQQVGRIQ

-740 RNELIQSYVISEA
+740 RNELIQSYAISEG
-753 ELLQLASA
+753 ELMQLASA

-767 ERMVTQQPNLAER
+767 ELMVAQQPNLAER
-780 INIGTSKPVN
+780 ITIGTSKAGG
-790 ADQEGIPLGIS
+790 ADQDGIPLGVS

>member
-1 MRLLVNRP
+1 MRLPSNRP
-9 RRIAFLTSMILVIL
+9 LRITLMSGVVLAIL
-23 ASLFWIIGTT
+23 ASLFWLIGVT
-33 WLPTW
+33 WAPTW
-38 VKKQIEVYSQQLGYS
+38 IKKQIEGYSQQLGYS
-53 VQIQSIT
+53 IQIQSID
-60 VKPFQLSA
+60 VKPFQLA
-68 RVEGVRLQQIQGK
+68 VQVQGLRLDQIQGK
-81 QLFGLDAGLIRLH
+81 QLFGLDTGLIRLR
-94 WSKLIVGELGVRD
+94 WSKLITGELGVQD
-107 LELTNPFIVL
+107 LQLTNPSILL
-117 ERAQSDDSKWNWMQL
+117 ERAAGAGSKWNWMQL
-132 IETINAQKPPSST
+132 IETINAQKPPST
-145 TTSKAIKV
+145 EAKPKAIKV

-173 FADDLGPFSLSLK
+173 FADDLGPFSLNLRQL
-186 EFSNYR
+186 SNYR
-192 QASNDSGV
+192 QASDEPGV
-200 EGLYEVDLGKVDVL
+200 EGLYELDLGKVDLL
-214 IPALNKMVVFDKVQA
+214 IPSLNKMVIFEKVQA
-229 SGGITSPEPDQLV
+229 SGGVSSPEPDQLE

-252 VLDFLFHV
+252 VLDFFFHL
-260 EPKQNLIKVDVAID
+260 EPKQNLIKIDVAID
-274 NLSIAPIVTLL
+274 NLSVAPLITLL

-290 LQTNSGIMAGKLG
+290 LQTNSGVMAGKLQ
-303 YQIRQGLW
+303 YQTRQGLW
-311 STVGDLSLWNVE
+311 STSGDLSLKNFE

-337 QADLKQIDL
+337 QADFKQIDL
-346 RKLVSGKTSLTIDEI
+346 RRLASGKTSLTIDEI
-361 LFEQPDF
+361 LFDQPDF

-382 MFAKPTPTPAPA
+382 MFAKPVSTTTPSTGPA
-394 TATASEVPANTIA
+394 EE
-407 GKSSNFE
+407 KSANFE

-419 IKLRNGIVHFAD
+419 LKLRNGIVHFAD
-431 LAVVPQL
+431 LGVVPQL
-438 QTDIRQLNG
+438 QTDIRKLNG

-487 NHDVSFEFKNVPL
+487 NHDVLFEFKNVPL
-500 KATNAYFM
+500 KTANAYFM
-508 KYAGYAIQDGRLDL
+508 KYAGYPIQDGRLDL
-522 MLNYRAKDAEL
+522 MLNYKAKDAEL

-613 LASLLGLQSDTPIHA
+613 LASLLGLQSDAPIHA

-653 PHATIEFV
+653 PNATIEFV
-661 GAYDPN
+661 GVYDPS

-694 PLPTP
+694 PLPIP
-699 SLSDPRVQS
+699 SLSDPRVQA
-708 GVKSAYGQQVGRVK
+708 GVRSAYGQQVGRIQ

-740 RNELIQSYVISEA
+740 RNELIQSYAISEA
-753 ELLQLASA
+753 ELMQLASA

-767 ERMVTQQPNLAER
+767 ELMVAQQPNLAER
-780 INIGTSKPVN
+780 ITIGTSKAGG
-790 ADQEGIPLGIS
+790 ADQDGIPLGVS

>member
-1 MRLLVNRP
+1 MSGVVL
-9 RRIAFLTSMILVIL
+9 AIL
-23 ASLFWIIGTT
+23 ASLFWLIGVT
-33 WLPTW
+33 WAPTW
-38 VKKQIEVYSQQLGYS
+38 IKKQIEGYSQQLGYS
-53 VQIQSIT
+53 IQIQSID
-60 VKPFQLSA
+60 VKPFQL
-68 RVEGVRLQQIQGK
+68 VVQVQGLRLDQIQGK
-81 QLFGLDAGLIRLH
+81 QLFGLDAGLIRLR
-94 WSKLIVGELGVRD
+94 WSKLITGELGVQD
-107 LELTNPFIVL
+107 LQLTNPSILL
-117 ERAQSDDSKWNWMQL
+117 ERAAGAGSKWNWMQL
-132 IETINAQKPPSST
+132 IETINAQKPPST
-145 TTSKAIKV
+145 EAKPKAIKV

-173 FADDLGPFSLSLK
+173 FADDLGPFSLNLRQL
-186 EFSNYR
+186 SNYR
-192 QASNDSGV
+192 QASDEPGV
-200 EGLYEVDLGKVDVL
+200 EGLYELDLGKVDLL
-214 IPALNKMVVFDKVQA
+214 IPSLNKMVIFEKVQA
-229 SGGITSPEPDQLV
+229 SGGVNSPEPDQLE

-252 VLDFLFHV
+252 VLDFFFHL
-260 EPKQNLIKVDVAID
+260 EPKQNLIKIDVAID
-274 NLSIAPIVTLL
+274 NLSVAPMITLL

-290 LQTNSGIMAGKLG
+290 LQTNSGVMAGKLQ
-303 YQIRQGLW
+303 YQTRQGLW
-311 STVGDLSLWNVE
+311 STSGDLSLKNFE

-330 QAFMKWR
+330 QAFMKWH
-337 QADLKQIDL
+337 QADFKQIDL
-346 RKLVSGKTSLTIDEI
+346 RRLASGKTSLTIDEI
-361 LFEQPDF
+361 LFDQPDF

-382 MFAKPTPTPAPA
+382 MFAKPVSTTTPSAGPA
-394 TATASEVPANTIA
+394 EE
-407 GKSSNFE
+407 KSANFE

-419 IKLRNGIVHFAD
+419 LKLRNGIVHFAD
-431 LAVVPQL
+431 LGVVPQL
-438 QTDIRQLNG
+438 QTDIRKLNG

-487 NHDVSFEFKNVPL
+487 NHDVLFEFKNVPL
-500 KATNAYFM
+500 KTANAYFM
-508 KYAGYAIQDGRLDL
+508 KYAGYPIQDGRLDL
-522 MLNYRAKDAEL
+522 MLNYKAKDAEL

-613 LASLLGLQSDTPIHA
+613 LASLLGLQSDAPIHA
-628 VLGESSYLPVDQEKL
+628 VMGESSYLPVDQEKL

-653 PHATIEFV
+653 PNATIEFV
-661 GAYDPN
+661 GVYDPS

-694 PLPTP
+694 PLPIP
-699 SLSDPRVQS
+699 SLSDPRVQA
-708 GVKSAYGQQVGRVK
+708 GVRSAYGQQVGRIQ

-740 RNELIQSYVISEA
+740 RNELIQSYAISEA
-753 ELLQLASA
+753 ELMQLASA

-767 ERMVTQQPNLAER
+767 ELMVAQQPNLAER
-780 INIGTSKPVN
+780 ITIGTSKAGG
-790 ADQEGIPLGIS
+790 ADQDGIPLGVS

>member
-1 MRLLVNRP
+1 MSGVVL
-9 RRIAFLTSMILVIL
+9 AIL
-23 ASLFWIIGTT
+23 ASLFWLIGVT
-33 WLPTW
+33 WAPTW
-38 VKKQIEVYSQQLGYS
+38 IKKQIEGYSQQLGYS
-53 VQIQSIT
+53 IQIQSID
-60 VKPFQLSA
+60 VKPFQL
-68 RVEGVRLQQIQGK
+68 VVQVQGLRLDQIQGK
-81 QLFGLDAGLIRLH
+81 QLFGLDTGLIRLR
-94 WSKLIVGELGVRD
+94 WSKLITGELGVQD
-107 LELTNPFIVL
+107 LQLTNPSILL
-117 ERAQSDDSKWNWMQL
+117 ERAAGAGSKWNWMQL
-132 IETINAQKPPSST
+132 IETINAQKPPST
-145 TTSKAIKV
+145 EAKPKAIKV

-173 FADDLGPFSLSLK
+173 FADDLGPFSLNLRQL
-186 EFSNYR
+186 SNYR
-192 QASNDSGV
+192 QASDEPGV
-200 EGLYEVDLGKVDVL
+200 EGLYELDLGKVDLL
-214 IPALNKMVVFDKVQA
+214 IPSLNKMVIFEKVQA
-229 SGGITSPEPDQLV
+229 SGGVNSPEPDQLE
-242 AKLNLKLDAG
+242 AKLNLKIDAG
-252 VLDFLFHV
+252 VLDFFFHL
-260 EPKQNLIKVDVAID
+260 EPKQNLIKIDVAID
-274 NLSIAPIVTLL
+274 NLSVAPMITLL

-290 LQTNSGIMAGKLG
+290 LQTNSGVMAGKLQ
-303 YQIRQGLW
+303 YQTRQGLW
-311 STVGDLSLWNVE
+311 STSGDLSLKNFE

-330 QAFMKWR
+330 QAFMKWH
-337 QADLKQIDL
+337 QADFKQIDL
-346 RKLVSGKTSLTIDEI
+346 RRLASGKTSLTIDEI
-361 LFEQPDF
+361 LFDQPDF

-382 MFAKPTPTPAPA
+382 MFAKPVSTTTPSAGPA
-394 TATASEVPANTIA
+394 EE
-407 GKSSNFE
+407 KSANFE

-419 IKLRNGIVHFAD
+419 LKLRNGIVHFAD
-431 LAVVPQL
+431 LGVVPQL
-438 QTDIRQLNG
+438 QTDIRKLNG

-487 NHDVSFEFKNVPL
+487 NHDVLFEFKNVPL
-500 KATNAYFM
+500 KTANAYFM
-508 KYAGYAIQDGRLDL
+508 KYAGYPIQDGRLDL
-522 MLNYRAKDAEL
+522 MLNYKAKDAEL

-613 LASLLGLQSDTPIHA
+613 LASLLGLQSDAPIHA

-653 PHATIEFV
+653 PNATIEFV
-661 GAYDPN
+661 GVYDPS

-694 PLPTP
+694 PLPIP
-699 SLSDPRVQS
+699 SLSDPRVQA
-708 GVKSAYGQQVGRVK
+708 GVRSAYGQQVGRIQ

-740 RNELIQSYVISEA
+740 RNELIQSYAISEA
-753 ELLQLASA
+753 ELMQLASA

-767 ERMVTQQPNLAER
+767 ELMVAQQPNLAER
-780 INIGTSKPVN
+780 ITIGTSKAGG
-790 ADQEGIPLGIS
+790 ADQDGIPLGVS

>member
-1 MRLLVNRP
+1 MSGVVL
-9 RRIAFLTSMILVIL
+9 AIL
-23 ASLFWIIGTT
+23 ASLFWLIGVT
-33 WLPTW
+33 WAPTW
-38 VKKQIEVYSQQLGYS
+38 IKKQIEGYSQQLGYS
-53 VQIQSIT
+53 IQIQSID
-60 VKPFQLSA
+60 VKPFQLA
-68 RVEGVRLQQIQGK
+68 VQVQGLRLDQIQGK
-81 QLFGLDAGLIRLH
+81 QLFGLDTGLIRLR
-94 WSKLIVGELGVRD
+94 WSKLITGELGVQD
-107 LELTNPFIVL
+107 LQLTNPSILL
-117 ERAQSDDSKWNWMQL
+117 ERAAGAGSKWNWMQL
-132 IETINAQKPPSST
+132 IETINAQKPPST
-145 TTSKAIKV
+145 ETKPKAIKV

-173 FADDLGPFSLSLK
+173 FADDLGPFSLNLRQL
-186 EFSNYR
+186 SNYR
-192 QASNDSGV
+192 QASDEPGV
-200 EGLYEVDLGKVDVL
+200 EGLYELDLGKVDLL
-214 IPALNKMVVFDKVQA
+214 IPSLNKMVVFEKVQA
-229 SGGITSPEPDQLV
+229 SGGVSSPEPDQLE

-252 VLDFLFHV
+252 VLDFFFHL
-260 EPKQNLIKVDVAID
+260 EPKQNLIKIDVAID
-274 NLSIAPIVTLL
+274 NLSVAPMITLL

-290 LQTNSGIMAGKLG
+290 LQTNSGVMAGKLQ
-303 YQIRQGLW
+303 YQTRQGLW
-311 STVGDLSLWNVE
+311 STSGDLSLKNFE

-330 QAFMKWR
+330 QAFMKWH
-337 QADLKQIDL
+337 QADFKQIDL
-346 RKLVSGKTSLTIDEI
+346 RRLASGKTSLTIDEI
-361 LFEQPDF
+361 LFDQPDF

-382 MFAKPTPTPAPA
+382 MFAKPVSTTTPSAGPA
-394 TATASEVPANTIA
+394 EE
-407 GKSSNFE
+407 KSANFE

-419 IKLRNGIVHFAD
+419 LKLRNGIVHFAD
-431 LAVVPQL
+431 LGVVPQL
-438 QTDIRQLNG
+438 QTDIRKLNG

-487 NHDVSFEFKNVPL
+487 NHDVLFEFKNVPL
-500 KATNAYFM
+500 KTANAYFM
-508 KYAGYAIQDGRLDL
+508 KYAGYPIQDGRLDL
-522 MLNYRAKDAEL
+522 MLNYKAKDAEL

-613 LASLLGLQSDTPIHA
+613 LASLLGLQSDAPIYS

-653 PHATIEFV
+653 PNATIEFV
-661 GAYDPN
+661 GVYDPS

-694 PLPTP
+694 PLPIP
-699 SLSDPRVQS
+699 SLSDPRVQA
-708 GVKSAYGQQVGRVK
+708 GVRSAYGQQVGRIQ

-740 RNELIQSYVISEA
+740 RNELIQSYAISEA
-753 ELLQLASA
+753 ELMQLASA

-767 ERMVTQQPNLAER
+767 ELMVAQQPNLAER
-780 INIGTSKPVN
+780 ITIGTSKAGG
-790 ADQEGIPLGIS
+790 ADQDGIPLGVS

>member
-1 MRLLVNRP
+1 
-9 RRIAFLTSMILVIL
+9 
-23 ASLFWIIGTT
+23 
-33 WLPTW
+33 
-38 VKKQIEVYSQQLGYS
+38 
-53 VQIQSIT
+53 
-60 VKPFQLSA
+60 
-68 RVEGVRLQQIQGK
+68 
-81 QLFGLDAGLIRLH
+81 
-94 WSKLIVGELGVRD
+94 
-107 LELTNPFIVL
+107 
-117 ERAQSDDSKWNWMQL
+117 
-132 IETINAQKPPSST
+132 
-145 TTSKAIKV
+145 
-153 SVDRLAI
+153 
-160 QGARLQFRDGQTK
+160 
-173 FADDLGPFSLSLK
+173 
-186 EFSNYR
+186 
-192 QASNDSGV
+192 
-200 EGLYEVDLGKVDVL
+200 
-214 IPALNKMVVFDKVQA
+214 
-229 SGGITSPEPDQLV
+229 V
-242 AKLNLKLDAG
+242 A
-252 VLDFLFHV
+252 
-260 EPKQNLIKVDVAID
+260 E
-274 NLSIAPIVTLL
+274 
-285 PANNP
+285 
-290 LQTNSGIMAGKLG
+290 
-303 YQIRQGLW
+303 
-311 STVGDLSLWNVE
+311 
-323 ITEGKPR
+323 
-330 QAFMKWR
+330 
-337 QADLKQIDL
+337 
-346 RKLVSGKTSLTIDEI
+346 
-361 LFEQPDF
+361 
-368 KYDLDEQGFSNIRR
+368 
-382 MFAKPTPTPAPA
+382 AKP
-394 TATASEVPANTIA
+394 
-407 GKSSNFE
+407 SNFE

-419 IKLRNGIVHFAD
+419 IKLQNGIVHFSD
-431 LAVVPQL
+431 LGVVPQL
-438 QTDIRQLNG
+438 QTDIRKLNG

-487 NHDVSFEFKNVPL
+487 NHDVLFEFKNVPL
-500 KATNAYFM
+500 QTANAYFM

-522 MLNYRAKDAEL
+522 ILNYRAKDAEL

-548 EVPNFQGRRLPLR
+548 ELPNFQGRRLPLR

-679 RAILNAAGFKLSPQE
+679 RAILNAAGFKLSPQD

-708 GVKSAYGQQVGRVK
+708 GVKSAYGQQVGRIK

-740 RNELIQSYVISEA
+740 RNELIQSYVIGEA
-753 ELLQLASA
+753 ELIQLAGT
-761 RANRAK
+761 RANHAK
-767 ERMVTQQPNLAER
+767 ELMVAQQPNLAER
-780 INIGTSKPVN
+780 ITIGASKAVS
-790 ADQEGIPLGIS
+790 ADQEGIPLGVS

>member
-1 MRLLVNRP
+1 MRLPSNRP
-9 RRIAFLTSMILVIL
+9 LRITLMSGVVLAIL
-23 ASLFWIIGTT
+23 ASLFWLIGVT
-33 WLPTW
+33 WAPTW
-38 VKKQIEVYSQQLGYS
+38 IKKQIEGYSQQLGYS
-53 VQIQSIT
+53 IQIQSID
-60 VKPFQLSA
+60 VKPFQL
-68 RVEGVRLQQIQGK
+68 VVQVQGLRLDQIQGK
-81 QLFGLDAGLIRLH
+81 QLFGLDTGLIRLR
-94 WSKLIVGELGVRD
+94 WSKLITGELGVQD
-107 LELTNPFIVL
+107 LQLTNPSILL
-117 ERAQSDDSKWNWMQL
+117 ERAAGAGSKWNWMQL
-132 IETINAQKPPSST
+132 IETINAQKPPST
-145 TTSKAIKV
+145 EAKPKAIKV

-173 FADDLGPFSLSLK
+173 FADDLGPFSLNLRQL
-186 EFSNYR
+186 SNYR
-192 QASNDSGV
+192 QASDEPGV
-200 EGLYEVDLGKVDVL
+200 EGLYELDLGKVDLL
-214 IPALNKMVVFDKVQA
+214 IPSLNKMVVFEKVQA
-229 SGGITSPEPDQLV
+229 SGGVNSPEPDQLE

-252 VLDFLFHV
+252 VLDFFFHL
-260 EPKQNLIKVDVAID
+260 EPKQNLIKIDVAID
-274 NLSIAPIVTLL
+274 NLSVAPMITLL

-290 LQTNSGIMAGKLG
+290 LQTNSGVMAGKLQ
-303 YQIRQGLW
+303 YQTRQGLW
-311 STVGDLSLWNVE
+311 STSGDLSLKNFE

-330 QAFMKWR
+330 QAFMKWH
-337 QADLKQIDL
+337 QADFKQIDL
-346 RKLVSGKTSLTIDEI
+346 RRLASGKTSLTIDEI
-361 LFEQPDF
+361 LFDQPDF

-382 MFAKPTPTPAPA
+382 MFAKPVSTTTPSAGPA
-394 TATASEVPANTIA
+394 EE
-407 GKSSNFE
+407 KSANFE

-419 IKLRNGIVHFAD
+419 LKLRNGIVHFAD
-431 LAVVPQL
+431 LGVVPQL
-438 QTDIRQLNG
+438 QTDIRKLNG

-487 NHDVSFEFKNVPL
+487 NHDVLFEFKNVPL
-500 KATNAYFM
+500 KTANAYFM
-508 KYAGYAIQDGRLDL
+508 KYAGYPIQDGRLDL
-522 MLNYRAKDAEL
+522 MLNYKAKDAEL

-613 LASLLGLQSDTPIHA
+613 LASLLGLQSDAPIHA

-653 PHATIEFV
+653 PNATIEFV
-661 GAYDPN
+661 GVYDPS

-694 PLPTP
+694 PLPIP
-699 SLSDPRVQS
+699 SLSDPRVQA
-708 GVKSAYGQQVGRVK
+708 GVRSAYGQQVGRIQ

-740 RNELIQSYVISEA
+740 RNELIQSYTISEA
-753 ELLQLASA
+753 ELMQLASA

-767 ERMVTQQPNLAER
+767 ELMVAQQPNLAER
-780 INIGTSKPVN
+780 ITIGTSKAGG
-790 ADQEGIPLGIS
+790 ADQDGIPLGVS

>member
-1 MRLLVNRP
+1 MRLPSNRP
-9 RRIAFLTSMILVIL
+9 LRITLMSGVVLAIL
-23 ASLFWIIGTT
+23 ASLFWLIGVT
-33 WLPTW
+33 WAPTW
-38 VKKQIEVYSQQLGYS
+38 IKKQIEGYSQQLGYS
-53 VQIQSIT
+53 IQIQSID
-60 VKPFQLSA
+60 VKPFQL
-68 RVEGVRLQQIQGK
+68 VVQVQGLRLDQIQGK
-81 QLFGLDAGLIRLH
+81 QLFGLDAGLIRLR
-94 WSKLIVGELGVRD
+94 WSKLITGELGVQD
-107 LELTNPFIVL
+107 LQLTNPSILL
-117 ERAQSDDSKWNWMQL
+117 ERAAGAGSKWNWMQL
-132 IETINAQKPPSST
+132 IETINAQKPPST
-145 TTSKAIKV
+145 EAKPKAIKV

-173 FADDLGPFSLSLK
+173 FADDLGPFSLNLRQL
-186 EFSNYR
+186 SNYR
-192 QASNDSGV
+192 QASDEPGV
-200 EGLYEVDLGKVDVL
+200 EGLYELDLGKVDLL
-214 IPALNKMVVFDKVQA
+214 IPSLNKMVVFEKVQA
-229 SGGITSPEPDQLV
+229 SGGVNSPEPDQLE

-252 VLDFLFHV
+252 VLDFFFHL
-260 EPKQNLIKVDVAID
+260 EPKQNLIKIDVAID
-274 NLSIAPIVTLL
+274 NLSVAPMITLL

-290 LQTNSGIMAGKLG
+290 LQTNSGVMAGKLQ
-303 YQIRQGLW
+303 YQTRQGLW
-311 STVGDLSLWNVE
+311 STSGDLSLKNFE

-330 QAFMKWR
+330 QAFMKWH
-337 QADLKQIDL
+337 QADFKQIDL
-346 RKLVSGKTSLTIDEI
+346 RRLASGKTSLTIDEI
-361 LFEQPDF
+361 LFDQPDF

-382 MFAKPTPTPAPA
+382 MFAKPVSTTTPSAGPA
-394 TATASEVPANTIA
+394 EE
-407 GKSSNFE
+407 KSANFE

-419 IKLRNGIVHFAD
+419 LKLRNGIVHFAD
-431 LAVVPQL
+431 LGVVPQL
-438 QTDIRQLNG
+438 QTDIRKLNG

-487 NHDVSFEFKNVPL
+487 NHDVLFEFKNVPL
-500 KATNAYFM
+500 KTANAYFM
-508 KYAGYAIQDGRLDL
+508 KYAGYPIQDGRLDL
-522 MLNYRAKDAEL
+522 MLNYKAKDAEL

-613 LASLLGLQSDTPIHA
+613 LASLLGLQSDAPIHA

-653 PHATIEFV
+653 PNATIEFV
-661 GAYDPN
+661 GVYDPS

-694 PLPTP
+694 PLPIP
-699 SLSDPRVQS
+699 SLSDPRVQA
-708 GVKSAYGQQVGRVK
+708 GVRSAYGQQVGRIQ

-740 RNELIQSYVISEA
+740 RNELIQSYAISEA
-753 ELLQLASA
+753 ELMQLASA

-767 ERMVTQQPNLAER
+767 ELMVAQQPNLAER
-780 INIGTSKPVN
+780 ITIGTSKAGG
-790 ADQEGIPLGIS
+790 ADQDGIPLGVS

>member
-1 MRLLVNRP
+1 MSGVVL
-9 RRIAFLTSMILVIL
+9 AIL
-23 ASLFWIIGTT
+23 ASLFWLIGVT
-33 WLPTW
+33 WAPTW
-38 VKKQIEVYSQQLGYS
+38 IKKQIEGYSQQLGYS
-53 VQIQSIT
+53 IQIQSID
-60 VKPFQLSA
+60 VKPFQL
-68 RVEGVRLQQIQGK
+68 VVQVQGLRLDQIQGK
-81 QLFGLDAGLIRLH
+81 QLFGLDTGLIRLR
-94 WSKLIVGELGVRD
+94 WSKLITGELGVQD
-107 LELTNPFIVL
+107 LQLTNPSILL
-117 ERAQSDDSKWNWMQL
+117 ERAAGAGSKWNWMQL
-132 IETINAQKPPSST
+132 IETINAQKPPST
-145 TTSKAIKV
+145 EAKPKAIKV

-173 FADDLGPFSLSLK
+173 FADDLGPFSLNLRQL
-186 EFSNYR
+186 SNYR
-192 QASNDSGV
+192 QASDEPGV
-200 EGLYEVDLGKVDVL
+200 EGLYELDLGKVDLL
-214 IPALNKMVVFDKVQA
+214 IPSLNKMVIFEKVQA
-229 SGGITSPEPDQLV
+229 SGGVNSPEPDQLE

-252 VLDFLFHV
+252 VLDFFFHL
-260 EPKQNLIKVDVAID
+260 EPKQNLIKIDVAID
-274 NLSIAPIVTLL
+274 NLSVAPMITLL

-290 LQTNSGIMAGKLG
+290 LQTNSGVMAGKLQ
-303 YQIRQGLW
+303 YQTRQGLW
-311 STVGDLSLWNVE
+311 STSGDLSLKNFE

-330 QAFMKWR
+330 QAFMKWH
-337 QADLKQIDL
+337 QADFKQIDL
-346 RKLVSGKTSLTIDEI
+346 RRLASGKTSLTIDEI
-361 LFEQPDF
+361 LFDQPDF

-382 MFAKPTPTPAPA
+382 MFAKPVSTTTPSAGPA
-394 TATASEVPANTIA
+394 EE
-407 GKSSNFE
+407 KSANFE

-419 IKLRNGIVHFAD
+419 LKLRNGIVHFAD
-431 LAVVPQL
+431 LGVVPQL
-438 QTDIRQLNG
+438 QTDIRKLNG

-487 NHDVSFEFKNVPL
+487 NHDVLFEFKNVPL
-500 KATNAYFM
+500 KTANAYFM
-508 KYAGYAIQDGRLDL
+508 KYAGYPIQDGRLDL
-522 MLNYRAKDAEL
+522 MLNYKAKDAEL

-613 LASLLGLQSDTPIHA
+613 LASLLGLQSDAPIHA

-653 PHATIEFV
+653 PNATIEFV
-661 GAYDPN
+661 GVYDPS

-694 PLPTP
+694 PLPIP
-699 SLSDPRVQS
+699 SLSDPRVQA
-708 GVKSAYGQQVGRVK
+708 GVRSAYGQQVGRIQ

-727 ISLPDNEARYQQL
+727 ISLPDNEVRYQQL
-740 RNELIQSYVISEA
+740 RNELIQSYAISEA
-753 ELLQLASA
+753 ELMQLASA

-767 ERMVTQQPNLAER
+767 ELMVAQQPNLAER
-780 INIGTSKPVN
+780 ITIGTSKAGG
-790 ADQEGIPLGIS
+790 ADQDGIPLGVS

>member
-1 MRLLVNRP
+1 MSGVVL
-9 RRIAFLTSMILVIL
+9 AIL
-23 ASLFWIIGTT
+23 ASLFWLIGVT
-33 WLPTW
+33 WAPTW
-38 VKKQIEVYSQQLGYS
+38 IKKQIEGYSQQLGYS
-53 VQIQSIT
+53 IQIQSID
-60 VKPFQLSA
+60 VKPFQLA
-68 RVEGVRLQQIQGK
+68 VQVQGLRLDQIQGK
-81 QLFGLDAGLIRLH
+81 QLFGLDTGLIRLR
-94 WSKLIVGELGVRD
+94 WSKLITGELGVQD
-107 LELTNPFIVL
+107 LQLTNPSILL
-117 ERAQSDDSKWNWMQL
+117 ERAAGAGSKWNWMQL
-132 IETINAQKPPSST
+132 IETINAQKPPST
-145 TTSKAIKV
+145 EAKPKAIKV

-173 FADDLGPFSLSLK
+173 FADDLGPFSLNLRQL
-186 EFSNYR
+186 SNYR
-192 QASNDSGV
+192 QASDEPGV
-200 EGLYEVDLGKVDVL
+200 EGLYELDLGKVDLL
-214 IPALNKMVVFDKVQA
+214 IPSLNKMVIFEKVQA
-229 SGGITSPEPDQLV
+229 SGGVNSPEPDQLE

-252 VLDFLFHV
+252 VLDFFFHL
-260 EPKQNLIKVDVAID
+260 EPKQNLIKIDVAID
-274 NLSIAPIVTLL
+274 NLSVAPMITLL

-290 LQTNSGIMAGKLG
+290 LQTNSGVMAGKLQ
-303 YQIRQGLW
+303 YQTRQGLW
-311 STVGDLSLWNVE
+311 STSGDLSLKNFE

-330 QAFMKWR
+330 QAFMKWH
-337 QADLKQIDL
+337 QADFKQIDL
-346 RKLVSGKTSLTIDEI
+346 RRLASGKTSLTIDEI
-361 LFEQPDF
+361 LFDQPDF

-382 MFAKPTPTPAPA
+382 MFAKPVSTTTPSAGPA
-394 TATASEVPANTIA
+394 EE
-407 GKSSNFE
+407 KSANFE

-419 IKLRNGIVHFAD
+419 LKLRNGIVHFAD
-431 LAVVPQL
+431 LGVVPQL
-438 QTDIRQLNG
+438 QTDIRKLNG

-487 NHDVSFEFKNVPL
+487 NHDVLFEFKNVPL
-500 KATNAYFM
+500 KTANAYFM
-508 KYAGYAIQDGRLDL
+508 KYAGYPIQDGRLDL
-522 MLNYRAKDAEL
+522 MLNYKAKDAEL

-613 LASLLGLQSDTPIHA
+613 LASLLGLQSDAPIHA

-653 PHATIEFV
+653 PNATIEFV
-661 GAYDPN
+661 GVYDPS

-694 PLPTP
+694 PLPIP
-699 SLSDPRVQS
+699 SLSDPRVQA
-708 GVKSAYGQQVGRVK
+708 GVRSAYGQQVGRIQ

-740 RNELIQSYVISEA
+740 RNELIQSYAISEG
-753 ELLQLASA
+753 ELMQLASA

-767 ERMVTQQPNLAER
+767 ELMVAQQPNLAER
-780 INIGTSKPVN
+780 ITIGTSKAGG
-790 ADQEGIPLGIS
+790 ADQDGIPLGVS

>member
-1 MRLLVNRP
+1 MSGVVL
-9 RRIAFLTSMILVIL
+9 AIL
-23 ASLFWIIGTT
+23 ASLFWLIGVT
-33 WLPTW
+33 WAPTW
-38 VKKQIEVYSQQLGYS
+38 IKKQIEGYSQQLGYS
-53 VQIQSIT
+53 IQIQSID
-60 VKPFQLSA
+60 VKPFQL
-68 RVEGVRLQQIQGK
+68 VVQVQGLRLDQIQGK
-81 QLFGLDAGLIRLH
+81 QLFGLDTGLIRLR
-94 WSKLIVGELGVRD
+94 WSKLITGELGVQD
-107 LELTNPFIVL
+107 LQLTNPSILL
-117 ERAQSDDSKWNWMQL
+117 ERAAGAGSKWNWMQL
-132 IETINAQKPPSST
+132 IETINAQKPPST
-145 TTSKAIKV
+145 EAKPKAIKV

-173 FADDLGPFSLSLK
+173 FADDLGPFSLNLRQL
-186 EFSNYR
+186 SNYR
-192 QASNDSGV
+192 QASDEPGV
-200 EGLYEVDLGKVDVL
+200 EGLYELDLGKVDLL
-214 IPALNKMVVFDKVQA
+214 IPSLNKMVVFEKVQA
-229 SGGITSPEPDQLV
+229 SGGVNSPEPDQLE

-252 VLDFLFHV
+252 VLDFFFHL
-260 EPKQNLIKVDVAID
+260 EPKQNLIKIDVAID
-274 NLSIAPIVTLL
+274 NLSVAPMITLL

-290 LQTNSGIMAGKLG
+290 LQTNSGVMAGKLQ
-303 YQIRQGLW
+303 YQTRQGLW
-311 STVGDLSLWNVE
+311 STSGDLSLKNFE

-330 QAFMKWR
+330 QAFMKWH
-337 QADLKQIDL
+337 QADFKQIDL
-346 RKLVSGKTSLTIDEI
+346 RRLASGKTSLTIDEI
-361 LFEQPDF
+361 LFDQPDF

-382 MFAKPTPTPAPA
+382 MFAKPVSTTTPSAGPA
-394 TATASEVPANTIA
+394 EE
-407 GKSSNFE
+407 KSANFE

-419 IKLRNGIVHFAD
+419 LKLRNGIVHFAD
-431 LAVVPQL
+431 LGVVPQL
-438 QTDIRQLNG
+438 QTDIRKLNG

-487 NHDVSFEFKNVPL
+487 NHDVLFEFKNVPL
-500 KATNAYFM
+500 KTANAYFM

-522 MLNYRAKDAEL
+522 MLNYKAKDAEL

-613 LASLLGLQSDTPIHA
+613 LASLLGLQSDAPIHA

-653 PHATIEFV
+653 PNATIEFV
-661 GAYDPN
+661 GVYDPS

-694 PLPTP
+694 PLPIP
-699 SLSDPRVQS
+699 SLSDPRVQA
-708 GVKSAYGQQVGRVK
+708 GVRSAYGQQVGRIQ

-740 RNELIQSYVISEA
+740 RNELIQSYAISEA
-753 ELLQLASA
+753 ELMQLASA

-767 ERMVTQQPNLAER
+767 ELMVAQQPNLAER
-780 INIGTSKPVN
+780 ITIGTSKAGG
-790 ADQEGIPLGIS
+790 ADQDGIPLGVS

>member
-1 MRLLVNRP
+1 MSGVVL
-9 RRIAFLTSMILVIL
+9 AIL
-23 ASLFWIIGTT
+23 ASLFWLIGVT
-33 WLPTW
+33 WAPTW
-38 VKKQIEVYSQQLGYS
+38 IKKQIEGYSQQLGYS
-53 VQIQSIT
+53 IQIQSID
-60 VKPFQLSA
+60 VKPFQL
-68 RVEGVRLQQIQGK
+68 VVQVQGLRLDQIQGK
-81 QLFGLDAGLIRLH
+81 QLFGLDAGLIRLR
-94 WSKLIVGELGVRD
+94 WSKLITGELGVQD
-107 LELTNPFIVL
+107 LQLTNPSILL
-117 ERAQSDDSKWNWMQL
+117 ERAAGAGSKWNWMQL
-132 IETINAQKPPSST
+132 IETINAQKPPST
-145 TTSKAIKV
+145 EAKPKAIKV

-173 FADDLGPFSLSLK
+173 FADDLGPFSLNLRQL
-186 EFSNYR
+186 SNYR
-192 QASNDSGV
+192 QASDEPGV
-200 EGLYEVDLGKVDVL
+200 EGLYELDLGKVDLL
-214 IPALNKMVVFDKVQA
+214 IPSLNKMVVFEKVQA
-229 SGGITSPEPDQLV
+229 SGGVSSPEPDQLE

-252 VLDFLFHV
+252 VLDFFFHL
-260 EPKQNLIKVDVAID
+260 EPKQNLIKIDVAID
-274 NLSIAPIVTLL
+274 NLSVAPMITLL

-290 LQTNSGIMAGKLG
+290 LQTNSGVMAGKLQ
-303 YQIRQGLW
+303 YQTRQGLW
-311 STVGDLSLWNVE
+311 STSGDLSLKNFE

-330 QAFMKWR
+330 QAFMKWH
-337 QADLKQIDL
+337 QADFKQIDL
-346 RKLVSGKTSLTIDEI
+346 RRLASGKTSLTIDEI
-361 LFEQPDF
+361 LFDQPDF

-382 MFAKPTPTPAPA
+382 MFAKPVSTTTPSAGPA
-394 TATASEVPANTIA
+394 EE
-407 GKSSNFE
+407 KSANFE

-419 IKLRNGIVHFAD
+419 LKLRNGIVHFAD
-431 LAVVPQL
+431 LGVVPQL
-438 QTDIRQLNG
+438 QTDIRKLNG

-487 NHDVSFEFKNVPL
+487 NHDVLFEFKNVPL
-500 KATNAYFM
+500 KTANAYFM
-508 KYAGYAIQDGRLDL
+508 KYAGYPIQDGRLDL
-522 MLNYRAKDAEL
+522 MLNYKAKDAEL

-613 LASLLGLQSDTPIHA
+613 LASLLGLQSDAPIHA

-653 PHATIEFV
+653 PNATIEFV
-661 GAYDPN
+661 GVYDPS

-694 PLPTP
+694 PLPIP
-699 SLSDPRVQS
+699 SLSDPRVQA
-708 GVKSAYGQQVGRVK
+708 GVRSAYGQQVGRIQ

-740 RNELIQSYVISEA
+740 RNELIQSYAISEA
-753 ELLQLASA
+753 ELMQLASA

-767 ERMVTQQPNLAER
+767 ELMVAQQPNLAER
-780 INIGTSKPVN
+780 ITIGTSKAGG
-790 ADQEGIPLGIS
+790 ADQDGIPLGVS

>member
-1 MRLLVNRP
+1 MSGVVL
-9 RRIAFLTSMILVIL
+9 AIL
-23 ASLFWIIGTT
+23 ASLFWLIGVT
-33 WLPTW
+33 WAPTW
-38 VKKQIEVYSQQLGYS
+38 IKKQIEGYSQQLGYS
-53 VQIQSIT
+53 IQIQSID
-60 VKPFQLSA
+60 VKPFQL
-68 RVEGVRLQQIQGK
+68 VVQVQGLRLDQIQGK
-81 QLFGLDAGLIRLH
+81 QLFGLDTGLIRLR
-94 WSKLIVGELGVRD
+94 WSKLITGELGVQD
-107 LELTNPFIVL
+107 LQLTNPSILL
-117 ERAQSDDSKWNWMQL
+117 ERAAGAGSKWNWMQL
-132 IETINAQKPPSST
+132 IETINAQKPPST
-145 TTSKAIKV
+145 EAKPKAIKV

-173 FADDLGPFSLSLK
+173 FADDLGPFSLNLRQL
-186 EFSNYR
+186 SNYR
-192 QASNDSGV
+192 QASDEPGV
-200 EGLYEVDLGKVDVL
+200 EGLYELDLGKVDLL
-214 IPALNKMVVFDKVQA
+214 IPSLNKMVIFEKVQA
-229 SGGITSPEPDQLV
+229 SGGVNSPEPDQLE

-252 VLDFLFHV
+252 VLDFFFHL
-260 EPKQNLIKVDVAID
+260 EPKQNLIKIDVAID
-274 NLSIAPIVTLL
+274 NLSVAPMITLL

-290 LQTNSGIMAGKLG
+290 LQTNSGVMAGKLQ
-303 YQIRQGLW
+303 YQTRQGLW
-311 STVGDLSLWNVE
+311 STSGDLSLKNFE

-330 QAFMKWR
+330 QAFMKWH
-337 QADLKQIDL
+337 QADFKQIDL
-346 RKLVSGKTSLTIDEI
+346 RRLASGKTSLTIDEI
-361 LFEQPDF
+361 LFDQPDF

-382 MFAKPTPTPAPA
+382 MFAKPVSTTTPSAGPA
-394 TATASEVPANTIA
+394 EE
-407 GKSSNFE
+407 KSANFE

-419 IKLRNGIVHFAD
+419 LKLRNGIVHFAD
-431 LAVVPQL
+431 LGVVPQL
-438 QTDIRQLNG
+438 QTDIRKLNG

-487 NHDVSFEFKNVPL
+487 NHDVLFEFKNVPL
-500 KATNAYFM
+500 KTANAYFM
-508 KYAGYAIQDGRLDL
+508 KYAGYPIQDGRLDL
-522 MLNYRAKDAEL
+522 MLNYKAKDAEL

-613 LASLLGLQSDTPIHA
+613 LASLLGLQSDAPIHA

-653 PHATIEFV
+653 PNATIEFV
-661 GAYDPN
+661 GVYDPS

-694 PLPTP
+694 PLPIP
-699 SLSDPRVQS
+699 SLSDPRVQA
-708 GVKSAYGQQVGRVK
+708 GVRSVYGQQVGRIQ

-740 RNELIQSYVISEA
+740 RNELIQSYAISEA
-753 ELLQLASA
+753 ELMQLASA

-767 ERMVTQQPNLAER
+767 ELMVAQQPNLAER
-780 INIGTSKPVN
+780 ITIGTSKAGG
-790 ADQEGIPLGIS
+790 ADQDGIPLGVS

>member
-1 MRLLVNRP
+1 MRLPSNRP
-9 RRIAFLTSMILVIL
+9 LRITLMSGVVLAIL
-23 ASLFWIIGTT
+23 ASLFWLIGVT
-33 WLPTW
+33 WAPTW
-38 VKKQIEVYSQQLGYS
+38 IKKQIEGYSQQLGYS
-53 VQIQSIT
+53 IQIQSID
-60 VKPFQLSA
+60 VKPFQL
-68 RVEGVRLQQIQGK
+68 VVQVQGLRLDQIQGK
-81 QLFGLDAGLIRLH
+81 QLFGLDAGLIRLR
-94 WSKLIVGELGVRD
+94 WSKLITGELGVQD
-107 LELTNPFIVL
+107 LQLTNPSILL
-117 ERAQSDDSKWNWMQL
+117 ERAAGAGSKWNWMQL
-132 IETINAQKPPSST
+132 IETINAQKPPST
-145 TTSKAIKV
+145 EAKPKAIKV

-173 FADDLGPFSLSLK
+173 FADDLGPFSLNLRQL
-186 EFSNYR
+186 SNYR
-192 QASNDSGV
+192 QASDEPGV
-200 EGLYEVDLGKVDVL
+200 EGLYELDLGKVDLL
-214 IPALNKMVVFDKVQA
+214 IPSLNKMVIFEKVQA
-229 SGGITSPEPDQLV
+229 SGGVNSPEPDQLE

-252 VLDFLFHV
+252 VLDFFFHL
-260 EPKQNLIKVDVAID
+260 EPKQNLIKIDVAID
-274 NLSIAPIVTLL
+274 NLSVAPMITLL

-290 LQTNSGIMAGKLG
+290 LQTNSGVMAGKLQ
-303 YQIRQGLW
+303 YQTRQGLW
-311 STVGDLSLWNVE
+311 STSGDLSLKNFE

-330 QAFMKWR
+330 QAFMKWH
-337 QADLKQIDL
+337 QADFKQIDL
-346 RKLVSGKTSLTIDEI
+346 RRLASGKTSLTIDEI
-361 LFEQPDF
+361 LFDQPDF

-382 MFAKPTPTPAPA
+382 MFAKPVSTTTPSAGPA
-394 TATASEVPANTIA
+394 EE
-407 GKSSNFE
+407 KSANFE

-419 IKLRNGIVHFAD
+419 LKLRNGIVHFAD
-431 LAVVPQL
+431 LGVVPQL
-438 QTDIRQLNG
+438 QTDIRKLNG

-487 NHDVSFEFKNVPL
+487 NHDVLFEFKNVPL
-500 KATNAYFM
+500 KTANAYFM
-508 KYAGYAIQDGRLDL
+508 KYAGYPIQDGRLDL
-522 MLNYRAKDAEL
+522 MLNYKAKDAEL

-613 LASLLGLQSDTPIHA
+613 LASLLGLQSDAPIYA

-653 PHATIEFV
+653 PNATIEFV
-661 GAYDPN
+661 GVYDPS

-694 PLPTP
+694 PLPIP
-699 SLSDPRVQS
+699 SLSDPRVQA
-708 GVKSAYGQQVGRVK
+708 GVRSAYGQQVGRIQ

-740 RNELIQSYVISEA
+740 RNELIQSYAISEA
-753 ELLQLASA
+753 ELMQLASA

-767 ERMVTQQPNLAER
+767 ELMVAQQPNLAER
-780 INIGTSKPVN
+780 ITIGTSKAGG
-790 ADQEGIPLGIS
+790 ADQDGIPLGVS

>member
-1 MRLLVNRP
+1 MRLPSNRP
-9 RRIAFLTSMILVIL
+9 LRITLMSGVVLAIL
-23 ASLFWIIGTT
+23 ASLFWLIGVT
-33 WLPTW
+33 WAPTW
-38 VKKQIEVYSQQLGYS
+38 IKKQIEGYSQQLGYS
-53 VQIQSIT
+53 IQIQSID
-60 VKPFQLSA
+60 VKPFQL
-68 RVEGVRLQQIQGK
+68 VVQVQGLRLDQIQGK
-81 QLFGLDAGLIRLH
+81 QLFGLDTGLIRLR
-94 WSKLIVGELGVRD
+94 WSKLITGELGVQD
-107 LELTNPFIVL
+107 LQLTNPSILL
-117 ERAQSDDSKWNWMQL
+117 ERAAGAGSKWNWMQL
-132 IETINAQKPPSST
+132 IETINAQKPPST
-145 TTSKAIKV
+145 EAKPKAIKV

-173 FADDLGPFSLSLK
+173 FADDLGPFSLNLRQL
-186 EFSNYR
+186 SNYR
-192 QASNDSGV
+192 QASDEPGV
-200 EGLYEVDLGKVDVL
+200 EGLYELDLGKVDLL
-214 IPALNKMVVFDKVQA
+214 IPSLNKMVIFEKVQA
-229 SGGITSPEPDQLV
+229 SGGVNSPEPDQLE

-252 VLDFLFHV
+252 VLDFFFHL
-260 EPKQNLIKVDVAID
+260 EPKQNLIKIDVAID
-274 NLSIAPIVTLL
+274 NLSVAPMITLL

-290 LQTNSGIMAGKLG
+290 LQTNSGVMAGKLQ
-303 YQIRQGLW
+303 YQTRQGLW
-311 STVGDLSLWNVE
+311 STSGDLSLKNFE

-330 QAFMKWR
+330 QAFMKWH
-337 QADLKQIDL
+337 QADFKQIDL
-346 RKLVSGKTSLTIDEI
+346 RRLASGKTSLTIDEI
-361 LFEQPDF
+361 LFDQPDF

-382 MFAKPTPTPAPA
+382 MFAKPVSTTTPSAGPA
-394 TATASEVPANTIA
+394 EE
-407 GKSSNFE
+407 KSANFE

-419 IKLRNGIVHFAD
+419 LKLRNGIVHFAD
-431 LAVVPQL
+431 LGVVPQL
-438 QTDIRQLNG
+438 QTDIRKLNG

-487 NHDVSFEFKNVPL
+487 NHDVLFEFKNVPL
-500 KATNAYFM
+500 KTANAYFM
-508 KYAGYAIQDGRLDL
+508 KYAGYPIQDGRLDL
-522 MLNYRAKDAEL
+522 MLNYKAKDAEL

-613 LASLLGLQSDTPIHA
+613 LASLLGLQSDAPIHA

-653 PHATIEFV
+653 PNATIEFV
-661 GAYDPN
+661 GVYDPS

-694 PLPTP
+694 PLPIP
-699 SLSDPRVQS
+699 SLSDPRVQA
-708 GVKSAYGQQVGRVK
+708 GVRSAYGQQVGRIQ

-740 RNELIQSYVISEA
+740 RNELIQSYAISEG
-753 ELLQLASA
+753 ELMQLASA

-767 ERMVTQQPNLAER
+767 ELMVAQQPNLAER
-780 INIGTSKPVN
+780 ITIGTSKAGG
-790 ADQEGIPLGIS
+790 ADQDGIPLGVS

>member
-1 MRLLVNRP
+1 MRLPSNRP
-9 RRIAFLTSMILVIL
+9 LRITLMSGVVLAIL
-23 ASLFWIIGTT
+23 ASLFWLIGVT
-33 WLPTW
+33 WAPTW
-38 VKKQIEVYSQQLGYS
+38 IKKQIEGYSQQLGYS
-53 VQIQSIT
+53 IQIQSID
-60 VKPFQLSA
+60 VKPFQL
-68 RVEGVRLQQIQGK
+68 VVQVQGLRLDQIQGK
-81 QLFGLDAGLIRLH
+81 QLFGLDTGLIRLR
-94 WSKLIVGELGVRD
+94 WSKLITGELGVQD
-107 LELTNPFIVL
+107 LQLTNPSILL
-117 ERAQSDDSKWNWMQL
+117 ERAAGAGSKWNWMQL
-132 IETINAQKPPSST
+132 IETINAQKPPST
-145 TTSKAIKV
+145 EAKPKAIKV

-173 FADDLGPFSLSLK
+173 FADDLGPFSLNLRQL
-186 EFSNYR
+186 SNYR
-192 QASNDSGV
+192 QASDEPGV
-200 EGLYEVDLGKVDVL
+200 EGLYELDLGKVDLL
-214 IPALNKMVVFDKVQA
+214 IPSLNKMVVFEKVQA
-229 SGGITSPEPDQLV
+229 SGGVNSPEPDQLE

-252 VLDFLFHV
+252 VLDFFFHL
-260 EPKQNLIKVDVAID
+260 EPKQNLIKIDVAID
-274 NLSIAPIVTLL
+274 NLSVAPMITLL

-290 LQTNSGIMAGKLG
+290 LQTNSGVMAGKLQ
-303 YQIRQGLW
+303 YQTRQGLW
-311 STVGDLSLWNVE
+311 STSGDLSLKNFE

-330 QAFMKWR
+330 QAFMKWH
-337 QADLKQIDL
+337 QADFKQIDL
-346 RKLVSGKTSLTIDEI
+346 RRLASGKTSLTIDEI
-361 LFEQPDF
+361 LFDQPDF

-382 MFAKPTPTPAPA
+382 MFAKPASTTTPSAGPA
-394 TATASEVPANTIA
+394 EE
-407 GKSSNFE
+407 KSANFE

-419 IKLRNGIVHFAD
+419 LKLRNGIVHFAD
-431 LAVVPQL
+431 LGVVPQL
-438 QTDIRQLNG
+438 QTDIRKLNG

-487 NHDVSFEFKNVPL
+487 NHDVLFEFKNVPL
-500 KATNAYFM
+500 KTANAYFM
-508 KYAGYAIQDGRLDL
+508 KYAGYPIQDGRLDL
-522 MLNYRAKDAEL
+522 MLNYKAKDAEL

-613 LASLLGLQSDTPIHA
+613 LASLLGLQSDAPIHA

-653 PHATIEFV
+653 PNATIEFV
-661 GAYDPN
+661 GVYDPS

-694 PLPTP
+694 PLPIP
-699 SLSDPRVQS
+699 SLSDPRVQA
-708 GVKSAYGQQVGRVK
+708 GVRSAYGQQVGRIQ

-740 RNELIQSYVISEA
+740 RNELIQSYAISEA
-753 ELLQLASA
+753 ELMQLASA

-767 ERMVTQQPNLAER
+767 ELMVAQQPNLAER
-780 INIGTSKPVN
+780 ITIGTSKAGG
-790 ADQEGIPLGIS
+790 ADQDGIPLGVS

>member
-1 MRLLVNRP
+1 MRLPSNRP
-9 RRIAFLTSMILVIL
+9 LRITLMSGVVLAIL
-23 ASLFWIIGTT
+23 ASLFWLIGVT
-33 WLPTW
+33 WAPTW
-38 VKKQIEVYSQQLGYS
+38 IKKQIEGYSQQLGYS
-53 VQIQSIT
+53 IQIQSID
-60 VKPFQLSA
+60 VKPFQL
-68 RVEGVRLQQIQGK
+68 VVQVQGLRLDQIQGK
-81 QLFGLDAGLIRLH
+81 QLFGLDTGLIRLR
-94 WSKLIVGELGVRD
+94 WSKLITGELGVQD
-107 LELTNPFIVL
+107 LQLTNPSILL
-117 ERAQSDDSKWNWMQL
+117 ERAAGAGSKWNWMQL
-132 IETINAQKPPSST
+132 IETINAQKPPST
-145 TTSKAIKV
+145 EAKPKAIKV

-173 FADDLGPFSLSLK
+173 FADDLGPFSLNLRQL
-186 EFSNYR
+186 SNYR
-192 QASNDSGV
+192 QASDEPGV
-200 EGLYEVDLGKVDVL
+200 EGLYELDLGKVDLL
-214 IPALNKMVVFDKVQA
+214 IPSLNKMVIFEKVQA
-229 SGGITSPEPDQLV
+229 SGGVNSPEPDQLE

-252 VLDFLFHV
+252 VLDFFFHL
-260 EPKQNLIKVDVAID
+260 EPKQNLIKIDVAID
-274 NLSIAPIVTLL
+274 NLSVAPMITLL

-290 LQTNSGIMAGKLG
+290 LQTNSGVMAGKLQ
-303 YQIRQGLW
+303 YQTRQGLW
-311 STVGDLSLWNVE
+311 STSGDLSLKNFE

-330 QAFMKWR
+330 QAFMKWH
-337 QADLKQIDL
+337 QADFKQIDL
-346 RKLVSGKTSLTIDEI
+346 RRLASGKTSLTIDEI
-361 LFEQPDF
+361 LFDQPDF

-382 MFAKPTPTPAPA
+382 MFAKPVSTTTPSAGPA
-394 TATASEVPANTIA
+394 EE
-407 GKSSNFE
+407 KSANFE

-419 IKLRNGIVHFAD
+419 LKLRNGIVHFAD
-431 LAVVPQL
+431 LGVVPQL
-438 QTDIRQLNG
+438 QTDIRKLNG

-487 NHDVSFEFKNVPL
+487 NHDVLFEFKNVPL
-500 KATNAYFM
+500 KTANAYFM
-508 KYAGYAIQDGRLDL
+508 KYAGYPIQDGRLDL
-522 MLNYRAKDAEL
+522 MLNYKAKDAEL

-613 LASLLGLQSDTPIHA
+613 LASLLGLQSDAPIHA

-653 PHATIEFV
+653 PNATIEFV
-661 GAYDPN
+661 GVYDPS

-694 PLPTP
+694 PLPIP
-699 SLSDPRVQS
+699 SLSDPRVQA
-708 GVKSAYGQQVGRVK
+708 GVRSAYGQQVGRIK

-740 RNELIQSYVISEA
+740 RNELIQSYAVSDA

-767 ERMVTQQPNLAER
+767 ELMVAQQPNLAER
-780 INIGTSKPVN
+780 INIGTSKAVS
-790 ADQEGIPLGIS
+790 ADQDGIPLGVS

>member
-1 MRLLVNRP
+1 MRLPSNRP
-9 RRIAFLTSMILVIL
+9 LRISLTSGVVL
-23 ASLFWIIGTT
+23 AIVAGIFWLIGVT
-33 WLPTW
+33 WAPTW
-38 VKKQIEVYSQQLGYS
+38 IKKQIEGYSQQLGYS
-53 VQIQSIT
+53 VQIQSIS
-60 VKPFQLSA
+60 VKPFQLA
-68 RVEGVRLQQIQGK
+68 VQVQGLRLDQIQGK
-81 QLFGLDAGLIRLH
+81 QLFGLDTGLIRLH
-94 WSKLIVGELGVRD
+94 WSKLITGELGFQD
-107 LELTNPFIVL
+107 FQLTNPSILL
-117 ERAQSDDSKWNWMQL
+117 ERTAGAGSEWNWIQL
-132 IETINAQKPPSST
+132 METINAQQSSST
-145 TTSKAIKV
+145 DAKPKAIKV

-160 QGARLQFRDGQTK
+160 QGARLQFRDGQSK
-173 FADDLGPFSLSLK
+173 FADDLGPFSLHLK
-186 EFSNYR
+186 QLSNYR
-192 QASNDSGV
+192 KASDEPGV
-200 EGLYEVDLGKVDVL
+200 EGLYELDLGKVDVL

-229 SGGITSPEPDQLV
+229 SGGISSPGPNQLE
-242 AKLNLKLDAG
+242 ANLNLKLDAG
-252 VLDFLFHV
+252 VLDFLFRL
-260 EPKQNLIKVDVAID
+260 EPKQNTIKINVAID
-274 NLSIAPIVTLL
+274 NLSVAPIVHLL
-285 PANNP
+285 PANQP
-290 LQTNSGIMAGKLG
+290 LQTNSGVMAGKLE
-303 YQIRQGLW
+303 YQARQGLW
-311 STVGDLSLWNVE
+311 STVGDLSLRNIE
-323 ITEGKPR
+323 ITEGKPK

-337 QADLKQIDL
+337 QADLKQMDL
-346 RKLVSGKTSLTIDEI
+346 RKLASGKTSLTIDEI
-361 LFEQPDF
+361 LFDQPDF

-382 MFAKPTPTPAPA
+382 MFVKPNPALA
-394 TATASEVPANTIA
+394 QATASEPVASGA
-407 GKSSNFE
+407 GEKPSDFE

-478 QAAFDDPRR
+478 QASFDDPRR
-487 NHDVSFEFKNVPL
+487 NHDVLFEFKNVPL
-500 KATNAYFM
+500 KTANAYFM
-508 KYAGYAIQDGRLDL
+508 KYAGYAINDGRLDL
-522 MLNYRAKDAEL
+522 ILNYKAKDAEL

-538 FVIKDIELGE
+538 FIIKDIELGD
-548 EVPNFQGRRLPLR
+548 EVQNFQGRRLPLR

-661 GAYDPN
+661 GAYDPI
-667 ADKAALARARAD
+667 ADKVALARARAD

-699 SLSDPRVQS
+699 SLSDPRIQS
-708 GVKSAYGQQVGRVK
+708 GVKSAYGEQVGRIK

-740 RNELIQSYVISEA
+740 RNELIQSYAISEA
-753 ELLQLASA
+753 ELMQLAST

-767 ERMVTQQPNLAER
+767 ELMLAQQPNLVER
-780 INIGTSKPVN
+780 ITIGASKPVS
-790 ADQEGIPLGIS
+790 ADQEGIPLGVS

>member
-1 MRLLVNRP
+1 MRLPSNRP
-9 RRIAFLTSMILVIL
+9 LRIALISGVVLAIL
-23 ASLFWIIGTT
+23 ASLFWLIGVT
-33 WLPTW
+33 WAPTW
-38 VKKQIEVYSQQLGYS
+38 IKKQIEGYSQQLGYS
-53 VQIQSIT
+53 IQIQSID
-60 VKPFQLSA
+60 VKPFQL
-68 RVEGVRLQQIQGK
+68 VVQVQGLRLDQIQGK
-81 QLFGLDAGLIRLH
+81 QLFGLDTGLIRLR
-94 WSKLIVGELGVRD
+94 WSKLITGELGVQD
-107 LELTNPFIVL
+107 LQLTNPSILL
-117 ERAQSDDSKWNWMQL
+117 ERAAGAGSKWNWMQL
-132 IETINAQKPPSST
+132 IETINAQKPPST
-145 TTSKAIKV
+145 EAKPKAIKV

-173 FADDLGPFSLSLK
+173 FADDLGPFSLNLRQL
-186 EFSNYR
+186 SNYR
-192 QASNDSGV
+192 QASDEPGF
-200 EGLYEVDLGKVDVL
+200 EGLYELDLGKVDLL
-214 IPALNKMVVFDKVQA
+214 IPSLNKMVIFEKVQA
-229 SGGITSPEPDQLV
+229 SGGVNSPEPDQLE

-252 VLDFLFHV
+252 VLDFFFHL
-260 EPKQNLIKVDVAID
+260 EPKQNLIKIDVAID
-274 NLSIAPIVTLL
+274 NLSVAPMITLL

-290 LQTNSGIMAGKLG
+290 LQTNSGVMAGKLQ
-303 YQIRQGLW
+303 YQTRQGLW
-311 STVGDLSLWNVE
+311 STSGDLSLKNFE

-330 QAFMKWR
+330 QAFMKWH
-337 QADLKQIDL
+337 QADFKQIDL
-346 RKLVSGKTSLTIDEI
+346 RRLASGKTSLTIDEI
-361 LFEQPDF
+361 LFDQPDF

-382 MFAKPTPTPAPA
+382 MFAKPVSTTTPSAGPA
-394 TATASEVPANTIA
+394 EE
-407 GKSSNFE
+407 KSANFE

-419 IKLRNGIVHFAD
+419 LKLRNGIVHFAD
-431 LAVVPQL
+431 LGVVPQL
-438 QTDIRQLNG
+438 QTDIRKLNG

-487 NHDVSFEFKNVPL
+487 NHDVLFEFKNVPL
-500 KATNAYFM
+500 KTANAYFM
-508 KYAGYAIQDGRLDL
+508 KYAGYPIQDGRLDL
-522 MLNYRAKDAEL
+522 MLNYKAKDAEL

-613 LASLLGLQSDTPIHA
+613 LASLLGLQSDAPIHA
-628 VLGESSYLPVDQEKL
+628 VMGESSYLPVDQEKL

-653 PHATIEFV
+653 PNATIEFV
-661 GAYDPN
+661 GVYDPS

-694 PLPTP
+694 PLPIP
-699 SLSDPRVQS
+699 SLSDPRVQA
-708 GVKSAYGQQVGRVK
+708 GVRSAYGQQVGRIQ

-740 RNELIQSYVISEA
+740 RNELIQSYAISEA
-753 ELLQLASA
+753 ELMQLASA

-767 ERMVTQQPNLAER
+767 ELMVAQQPNLAER
-780 INIGTSKPVN
+780 ITIGTSKAGG
-790 ADQEGIPLGIS
+790 ADQDGIPLGVS

>member
-1 MRLLVNRP
+1 MSGVVL
-9 RRIAFLTSMILVIL
+9 AIL
-23 ASLFWIIGTT
+23 ASLFWLIGVT
-33 WLPTW
+33 WAPTW
-38 VKKQIEVYSQQLGYS
+38 IKKQIEGYSQQLGYS
-53 VQIQSIT
+53 IQIQSID
-60 VKPFQLSA
+60 VKPFQL
-68 RVEGVRLQQIQGK
+68 VVQVQGLRLDQIQGK
-81 QLFGLDAGLIRLH
+81 QLFGLDTGLIRLR
-94 WSKLIVGELGVRD
+94 WSKLITGELGVQD
-107 LELTNPFIVL
+107 LQLTNPSILL
-117 ERAQSDDSKWNWMQL
+117 ERAAGAGSKWNWMQL
-132 IETINAQKPPSST
+132 IETINAQKPPST
-145 TTSKAIKV
+145 EAKPKAIKV

-173 FADDLGPFSLSLK
+173 FADDLGPFSLNLRQL
-186 EFSNYR
+186 SNYR
-192 QASNDSGV
+192 QASDEPGV
-200 EGLYEVDLGKVDVL
+200 EGLYELDLGKVDLL
-214 IPALNKMVVFDKVQA
+214 IPSLNKMVVFEKVQA
-229 SGGITSPEPDQLV
+229 SGGVNSPEPDQLE

-252 VLDFLFHV
+252 VLDFFFHL
-260 EPKQNLIKVDVAID
+260 EPKQNLIKIDVAID
-274 NLSIAPIVTLL
+274 NLSVAPMITLL

-290 LQTNSGIMAGKLG
+290 LQTNSGVMAGKLQ
-303 YQIRQGLW
+303 YQTRQGLW
-311 STVGDLSLWNVE
+311 STSGDLSLKNFE

-330 QAFMKWR
+330 QAFMKWH
-337 QADLKQIDL
+337 QADFKQIDL
-346 RKLVSGKTSLTIDEI
+346 RRLASGKTSLTIDEI
-361 LFEQPDF
+361 LFDQPDF

-382 MFAKPTPTPAPA
+382 MFAKPVSTTTPSAGPA
-394 TATASEVPANTIA
+394 EE
-407 GKSSNFE
+407 KSANFE

-419 IKLRNGIVHFAD
+419 LKLRNGIVHFAD
-431 LAVVPQL
+431 LGVVPQL
-438 QTDIRQLNG
+438 QTDIRKLNG

-487 NHDVSFEFKNVPL
+487 NHDVLFEFKNVPL
-500 KATNAYFM
+500 KTANAYFM
-508 KYAGYAIQDGRLDL
+508 KYAGYPIQDGRLDL
-522 MLNYRAKDAEL
+522 MLNYKAKDAEL

-613 LASLLGLQSDTPIHA
+613 LASLLGLQSDAPIHA
-628 VLGESSYLPVDQEKL
+628 VMGESSYLPVDQEKL

-653 PHATIEFV
+653 PNATIEFV
-661 GAYDPN
+661 GVYDPS

-694 PLPTP
+694 PLPIP
-699 SLSDPRVQS
+699 SLSDPRVQA
-708 GVKSAYGQQVGRVK
+708 GVRSAYGQQVGRIQ

-740 RNELIQSYVISEA
+740 RNELIQSYAISEA
-753 ELLQLASA
+753 ELMQLASA

-767 ERMVTQQPNLAER
+767 ELMVAQQPNLAER
-780 INIGTSKPVN
+780 ITIGTSKAGG
-790 ADQEGIPLGIS
+790 ADQDGIPLGVS

>member
-1 MRLLVNRP
+1 MRLPSNRP
-9 RRIAFLTSMILVIL
+9 LRITLMSGVVLAIL
-23 ASLFWIIGTT
+23 ASLFWLIGVT
-33 WLPTW
+33 WAPTW
-38 VKKQIEVYSQQLGYS
+38 IKKQIEGYSQQLGYS
-53 VQIQSIT
+53 IQIQSID
-60 VKPFQLSA
+60 VKPFQL
-68 RVEGVRLQQIQGK
+68 VVQVQGLRLDQIQGK
-81 QLFGLDAGLIRLH
+81 QLFGLDTGLIRLR
-94 WSKLIVGELGVRD
+94 WSKLITGELGVQD
-107 LELTNPFIVL
+107 LQLTNPSILL
-117 ERAQSDDSKWNWMQL
+117 ERAAGAGSKWNWMQL
-132 IETINAQKPPSST
+132 IETINAQKPAST
-145 TTSKAIKV
+145 EPKPKAIKV

-173 FADDLGPFSLSLK
+173 FADDLGPFSLNLRQL
-186 EFSNYR
+186 SNYR
-192 QASNDSGV
+192 QASDEPGV
-200 EGLYEVDLGKVDVL
+200 EGLYELDLGKVDLL
-214 IPALNKMVVFDKVQA
+214 IPSLNKMVVFEKVQA
-229 SGGITSPEPDQLV
+229 SGGVSSPEPDQLE

-252 VLDFLFHV
+252 VLDFFFHL
-260 EPKQNLIKVDVAID
+260 EPKQNLIKIDVAID
-274 NLSIAPIVTLL
+274 NLSVAPMITLL

-290 LQTNSGIMAGKLG
+290 LQTNSGVMAGKLQ
-303 YQIRQGLW
+303 YQTRQGLW
-311 STVGDLSLWNVE
+311 STSGDLSLKNFE

-330 QAFMKWR
+330 QAFMKWH
-337 QADLKQIDL
+337 QADFKQIDL
-346 RKLVSGKTSLTIDEI
+346 RRLASGKTSLTIDEI
-361 LFEQPDF
+361 LFDQPDF

-382 MFAKPTPTPAPA
+382 MFAKPVSTTTPSAGPA
-394 TATASEVPANTIA
+394 EE
-407 GKSSNFE
+407 KSANFE

-419 IKLRNGIVHFAD
+419 LKLRNGIVHFAD
-431 LAVVPQL
+431 LGVVPQL
-438 QTDIRQLNG
+438 QTDIRKLNG

-487 NHDVSFEFKNVPL
+487 NHDVLFEFKNVPL
-500 KATNAYFM
+500 KTANAYFM
-508 KYAGYAIQDGRLDL
+508 KYAGYPIQDGRLDL
-522 MLNYRAKDAEL
+522 MLNYKAKDAEL

-613 LASLLGLQSDTPIHA
+613 LASLLGLQSDAPIHA

-653 PHATIEFV
+653 PNATIEFV
-661 GAYDPN
+661 GVYDPS

-694 PLPTP
+694 PLPIP
-699 SLSDPRVQS
+699 SLSDPRVQA
-708 GVKSAYGQQVGRVK
+708 GVRSAYGQQVGRIQ

-740 RNELIQSYVISEA
+740 RNELIQSYAISEA
-753 ELLQLASA
+753 ELMQLASA

-767 ERMVTQQPNLAER
+767 ELMVAQQPNLAER
-780 INIGTSKPVN
+780 ITIGTSKAGG
-790 ADQEGIPLGIS
+790 ADQDGIPLGVS